1 MADGQLNIQAK
12 LDINDLVKTAARYRQ
27 EVTRMGVITDQ
38 QGNVMSTA
46 WTRMKQ
52 AATAYLS
59 LDIARKI
66 AETRGQFQSLQVA
79 FETMLNSQEKAQ
91 KLMSEA
97 VELAAKTPF
106 SLEDVATGAKQLLAY
121 GFAAEDITETL
132 RRLGDVASAL
142 GLPMERLTYLYGTTA
157 TQGRLYA
164 RDMIQFTTSGIPVL
178 QELAQMYGKT
188 TEEINNM
195 VTAGEVGFEDIRK
208 VFEQMTNEG
217 GQFYN
222 LMGKTSTTIS
232 GKISNLADAIQVMF
246 NNIGESNEGIING
259 AIDGAKWLVENYQSV
274 INILKVLVA
283 TYGTY
288 KAALIAVAAAERV
301 SAIIVATKSIL
312 ERTKMLTRA
321 TQAQILFNN
330 AVKANPLGLLLSTIT
345 GVITAFA
352 TFSKKIKS
360 STDIINDLDKATNE
374 YIDDSKKISSII
386 SEYESLSNKTN
397 RNATENERLTSVM
410 KNLANMIPNIEARF
424 NEYGQVISINSDKV
438 KEFTDAQKEA
448 LKINLSAQIK
458 EAEEAVKDLDRRM
471 KEQQDIFQSGY
482 YLTPQQTSIPG
493 MAGAI
498 VSGNKKIKASQ
509 EIINNAAEKFN
520 ELSNEKLRI
529 NQKIISAQKV
539 LNELTEEENENVEES
554 IKTFEEQLEQAQK
567 NVSSLKDRLS
577 DLRSGKVK
585 SNDYNKDIEETLS
598 QLKEAEKVVENLTG
612 VTDAMRKQQERE
624 NQKRLETVKKI
635 NEELLSLEEQNQ
647 NSRIE
652 LMKEGTEKEIAQ
664 INLDY
669 QRRIISIK
677 ENEKKILSLYDKN
690 GIGDKMF
697 KLFGSGN
704 VDVLARP
711 LIDAA
716 ELVKKGWEDAGEGIA
731 TVFSSQ
737 YGVEDMQG
745 KIHEILITPILP
757 DGSILSPEELE
768 EYIDSTLNRAEDILS
783 ADTKGLVIK
792 VDASID
798 GNDGELLHKLQEKF
812 YDVPKYIIDNLAKLY
827 SNATASRDKG
837 IAEAYKKELDD
848 LLKQYQDFDAKRRS
862 IDDKYA
868 KDKQTLESRRTTSN
882 ASEIDSAI
890 NELNY
895 QKEEALKEI
904 AMEFASR
911 NEEFEI
917 WMNQIAT
924 FSMEEL
930 QKRLREARALLGS
943 LQIAGVGGDKLAEA
957 IAKVVT
963 LEKEIANQKKK
974 TSTSPDKRSVKDWQ
988 ELYKTLSKVDEQ
1000 FKEIGDSIG
1009 GTAGELLSSA
1019 GSISTA
1025 ILSMIDGIITL
1036 TTGSIKSVEG
1046 MSDAAAKAIKAVETA
1061 SVILAIVSAALQ
1073 VVTKI
1078 FSMFKGK
1085 SKAEKDSER
1094 LSKVTN
1100 KIAETNEIINNL
1112 IEKRID
1118 LIKAATTAERNGL
1131 KLTTEEAIKAQQDLI
1146 QVQYSKLWKNEI
1158 LGKKGKNNDLDVR
1171 DLGLATVE
1179 QLKDFLSG
1187 GQIAFKD
1194 GFTTLIELEKQ
1205 GYSLTDA
1212 DKWKSIVDEW
1222 DKLNEQADQLKET
1235 VSEINTGIN
1244 FDEAR
1249 DGLDDF
1255 LLSADTTFKDI
1266 SDNFEDY
1273 MRQSILNVVKSDY
1286 LNKEMKEW
1294 YDQFDKMSKDGA
1306 LSASDAETLREKY
1319 ETIYNEAQNRIDE
1332 LLNAAGVNLEG
1343 AVPNS
1348 QAGAISETITEE
1360 TASVMMGIWRGQ
1372 YDVTKNIH
1380 TELISLR
1387 SDYKAAIS
1395 KSNDILDMIASNT
1408 GRTADNTDGIGTTLK
1423 SIDNRLKT
1431 LETNSNKKYTK

>member
-12 LDINDLVKTAARYRQ
+12 LDINDLIKTAARYRQ
-27 EVTRMGVITDQ
+27 EVTRMGVVTDQ

-66 AETRGQFQSLQVA
+66 AETRGQFQQLEVA
-79 FETMLNSQEKAQ
+79 FTTLLGSQEKSAA
-91 KLMSEA
+91 LMSQL
-97 VELAAKTPF
+97 VETAAKTPF
-106 SLEDVATGAKQLLAY
+106 DLKGVADGARQLLAY
-121 GFAAEDITETL
+121 GFAAEDVNETL
-132 RRLGDVASAL
+132 IRLGNVAAGL
-142 GLPMERLTYLYGTTA
+142 GLPLERLTFLYGTTA
-157 TQGRLYA
+157 VQGRLYA
-164 RDMIQFTTSGIPVL
+164 RDMLQFQSSGIPVL
-178 QELAQMYGKT
+178 QGLADMYGKT
-188 TEEINNM
+188 TSEINDM
-195 VTAGEVGFEDIRK
+195 VTAGKIGFEDVRK
-208 VFEQMTNEG
+208 VIEQMTNEG
-217 GQFYN
+217 GKFYN
-222 LMGKTSTTIS
+222 LMENQSKTIT
-232 GKISNLADAIQVMF
+232 GQISNLGDALDMMF
-246 NNIGESNEGIING
+246 NNIGQANEGIISDVISG
-259 AIDGAKWLVENYQSV
+259 ATYIVENYEKV
-274 INILKVLVA
+274 LNILKILIA

-288 KAALIAVAAAERV
+288 KASLIAVAAAQKISV
-301 SAIIVATKSIL
+301 SIQTISTWLSLAKTI
-312 ERTKMLTRA
+312 RTAKD
-321 TQAQILFNN
+321 AQIAFNL
-330 AVKANPLGLLLSTIT
+330 ATKANPYVLLATVLV
-345 GVITAFA
+345 GVGTALYQF
-352 TFSKKIKS
+352 TKK
-360 STDIINDLDKATNE
+360 TDT
-374 YIDDSKKISSII
+374 
-386 SEYESLSNKTN
+386 
-397 RNATENERLTSVM
+397 
-410 KNLANMIPNIEARF
+410 AR
-424 NEYGQVISINSDKV
+424 I
-438 KEFTDAQKEA
+438 A
-448 LKINLSAQIK
+448 L
-458 EAEEAVKDLDRRM
+458 
-471 KEQQDIFQSGY
+471 
-482 YLTPQQTSIPG
+482 
-493 MAGAI
+493 
-498 VSGNKKIKASQ
+498 
-509 EIINNAAEKFN
+509 EKFN
-520 ELSNEKLRI
+520 
-529 NQKIISAQKV
+529 
-539 LNELTEEENENVEES
+539 
-554 IKTFEEQLEQAQK
+554 
-567 NVSSLKDRLS
+567 
-577 DLRSGKVK
+577 
-585 SNDYNKDIEETLS
+585 
-598 QLKEAEKVVENLTG
+598 KEAEKQAEEIKTLIGIASDETNATYSRQLALESLRKIDPQYFKDMDLESLKTVNLIELNDRLAKAIREKNKADAETKIKETQNAISAIKKEIDFLNKTAVKNRGERLNKANKRLKELNQELGEQNSILNKINSDIKSQEEAEKRAKEEAAKRGEEVKKTVKWYEDEIKALKDLQETSTTSKEFNDYQKRIDQLNKEKEAITG
-612 VTDAMRKQQERE
+612 ASKATKDAEKR
-624 NQKRLETVKKI
+624 RLETVKKI

-669 QRRIISIK
+669 QRRITEIK
-677 ENEKKILSLYDKN
+677 KLADKWAKEQGGKLTTEQNIQVSTAFTSAENIKN
-690 GIGDKMF
+690 KDT
-697 KLFGSGN
+697 
-704 VDVLARP
+704 
-711 LIDAA
+711 A
-716 ELVKKGWEDAGEGIA
+716 EV
-731 TVFSSQ
+731 
-737 YGVEDMQG
+737 
-745 KIHEILITPILP
+745 
-757 DGSILSPEELE
+757 
-768 EYIDSTLNRAEDILS
+768 
-783 ADTKGLVIK
+783 
-792 VDASID
+792 
-798 GNDGELLHKLQEKF
+798 
-812 YDVPKYIIDNLAKLY
+812 
-827 SNATASRDKG
+827 
-837 IAEAYKKELDD
+837 YKKELDD

-1131 KLTTEEAIKAQQDLI
+1131 KLTTEEAIKAQQDFI

-1306 LSASDAETLREKY
+1306 LSASDVETLREKY

>member
-66 AETRGQFQSLQVA
+66 AETRGQFQQLEVA
-79 FETMLNSQEKAQ
+79 FTTLLGSQEKSAA
-91 KLMSEA
+91 LMSQL
-97 VELAAKTPF
+97 VETAAKTPF
-106 SLEDVATGAKQLLAY
+106 DLKGVADGARQLLAY
-121 GFAAEDITETL
+121 GFAAEDVNETL
-132 RRLGDVASAL
+132 IRLGNVAAGL
-142 GLPMERLTYLYGTTA
+142 GLPLERLTFLYGTTA
-157 TQGRLYA
+157 VQGRLYA
-164 RDMIQFTTSGIPVL
+164 RDMLQFQSSGIPVL
-178 QELAQMYGKT
+178 QGLADMYGKT
-188 TEEINNM
+188 TSEINDM
-195 VTAGEVGFEDIRK
+195 VTAGKIGFEDVRK
-208 VFEQMTNEG
+208 VIEQMTNEG
-217 GQFYN
+217 GKFYN
-222 LMGKTSTTIS
+222 LMENQSKTIT
-232 GKISNLADAIQVMF
+232 GQISNLGDALDMMF
-246 NNIGESNEGIING
+246 NNIGQANEGIISDVISG
-259 AIDGAKWLVENYQSV
+259 ATYIVENYEKV
-274 INILKVLVA
+274 LNILKILIA

-288 KAALIAVAAAERV
+288 KASLIAVAAAQKISV
-301 SAIIVATKSIL
+301 SIQTISTWLSLAKTI
-312 ERTKMLTRA
+312 RTAKD
-321 TQAQILFNN
+321 AQIAFNL
-330 AVKANPLGLLLSTIT
+330 ATKANPYVLLATVLV
-345 GVITAFA
+345 GVGTALYQF
-352 TFSKKIKS
+352 TKK
-360 STDIINDLDKATNE
+360 TDT
-374 YIDDSKKISSII
+374 
-386 SEYESLSNKTN
+386 
-397 RNATENERLTSVM
+397 
-410 KNLANMIPNIEARF
+410 AR
-424 NEYGQVISINSDKV
+424 I
-438 KEFTDAQKEA
+438 A
-448 LKINLSAQIK
+448 L
-458 EAEEAVKDLDRRM
+458 
-471 KEQQDIFQSGY
+471 
-482 YLTPQQTSIPG
+482 
-493 MAGAI
+493 
-498 VSGNKKIKASQ
+498 
-509 EIINNAAEKFN
+509 EKFN
-520 ELSNEKLRI
+520 
-529 NQKIISAQKV
+529 
-539 LNELTEEENENVEES
+539 
-554 IKTFEEQLEQAQK
+554 
-567 NVSSLKDRLS
+567 
-577 DLRSGKVK
+577 
-585 SNDYNKDIEETLS
+585 
-598 QLKEAEKVVENLTG
+598 KEAEKQAEEIKTLIGIASDETNATYSRQLALESLRKIDPQYFKDMDLESLKTVNLIELNDRLAKAIREKNKADAETKIKETQNAISAIKKEIDFLNKTAVKNRGERLNKANKRLKELNQELGEQNSILNKINSDIKSQEEAEKRAKEEAAKRGEEVKKTVKWYEDEIKALKDLQETSTTSKEFNDYQKRIDQLNKEKEAITG
-612 VTDAMRKQQERE
+612 ASKATKDAEKR
-624 NQKRLETVKKI
+624 RLETVKKI

-669 QRRIISIK
+669 QRRITEIK
-677 ENEKKILSLYDKN
+677 KLADKWAKEQGGKLTTEQNIQVSTAFTSAENIKN
-690 GIGDKMF
+690 KDT
-697 KLFGSGN
+697 
-704 VDVLARP
+704 
-711 LIDAA
+711 A
-716 ELVKKGWEDAGEGIA
+716 EV
-731 TVFSSQ
+731 
-737 YGVEDMQG
+737 
-745 KIHEILITPILP
+745 
-757 DGSILSPEELE
+757 
-768 EYIDSTLNRAEDILS
+768 
-783 ADTKGLVIK
+783 
-792 VDASID
+792 
-798 GNDGELLHKLQEKF
+798 
-812 YDVPKYIIDNLAKLY
+812 
-827 SNATASRDKG
+827 
-837 IAEAYKKELDD
+837 YKKELDD

-1306 LSASDAETLREKY
+1306 LSASDVETLREKY

>member
-12 LDINDLVKTAARYRQ
+12 LDINDLIKTAARYRQ
-27 EVTRMGVITDQ
+27 EVTRMGVVTDQ

-79 FETMLNSQEKAQ
+79 FETMLNSEEKAQ
-91 KLMSEA
+91 RLMSEA

-106 SLEDVATGAKQLLAY
+106 TLEDVSSGAKQLLAY

-222 LMGKTSTTIS
+222 LMEKTSTTIS

-288 KAALIAVAAAERV
+288 KAALIAVAAAQRIEKNNLIDYIRLL
-301 SAIIVATKSIL
+301 IMYRKQMGLATAAKQAFIK
-312 ERTKMLTRA
+312 TK
-321 TQAQILFNN
+321 F
-330 AVKANPLGLLLSTIT
+330 VKHPYALLLSA
-345 GVITAFA
+345 ITAIITALVSFNKK
-352 TFSKKIKS
+352 TQESSRSIGKLESEIKEEGVQINSLVSKLSDSNTKEDERRRIIEEIRKIQPK
-360 STDIINDLDKATNE
+360 IIEGLE
-374 YIDDSKKISSII
+374 S
-386 SEYESLSNKTN
+386 ESLSYETLKRNITDYNEELVKRMALASKQDKIQEAINKQIEAGQN
-397 RNATENERLTSVM
+397 RAAAEADIAKAILKLQSDFSDLDIMKLNPGGSIFDWQNITDKER
-410 KNLANMIPNIEARF
+410 KNLKRSIDEIITGSGDWIDKAIKIQNLFPDTEKAGSGLTAFKNVGVESLDSLIEKWARYSSEVRISEKDVEEARKDVENF
-424 NEYGQVISINSDKV
+424 QKTFEQLFKKAESNS
-438 KEFTDAQKEA
+438 
-448 LKINLSAQIK
+448 L
-458 EAEEAVKDLDRRM
+458 
-471 KEQQDIFQSGY
+471 
-482 YLTPQQTSIPG
+482 
-493 MAGAI
+493 
-498 VSGNKKIKASQ
+498 
-509 EIINNAAEKFN
+509 
-520 ELSNEKLRI
+520 
-529 NQKIISAQKV
+529 
-539 LNELTEEENENVEES
+539 EES
-554 IKTFEEQLEQAQK
+554 IKTFEEQLEQAKK

-624 NQKRLETVKKI
+624 NQKRLKTVKKI

-669 QRRIISIK
+669 QRRITEIK
-677 ENEKKILSLYDKN
+677 KLADKWAKEQGGKLTTEQNIQVSTAFTSAENIKN
-690 GIGDKMF
+690 KDT
-697 KLFGSGN
+697 
-704 VDVLARP
+704 
-711 LIDAA
+711 A
-716 ELVKKGWEDAGEGIA
+716 EV
-731 TVFSSQ
+731 
-737 YGVEDMQG
+737 
-745 KIHEILITPILP
+745 
-757 DGSILSPEELE
+757 
-768 EYIDSTLNRAEDILS
+768 
-783 ADTKGLVIK
+783 
-792 VDASID
+792 
-798 GNDGELLHKLQEKF
+798 
-812 YDVPKYIIDNLAKLY
+812 
-827 SNATASRDKG
+827 
-837 IAEAYKKELDD
+837 YKKELDD

-1009 GTAGELLSSA
+1009 GTAGELLFSA

-1306 LSASDAETLREKY
+1306 LSASDVETLREKY

>member
-66 AETRGQFQSLQVA
+66 AETRGQFQQLEVA
-79 FETMLNSQEKAQ
+79 FTTLLGSQEKSAA
-91 KLMSEA
+91 LMSQL
-97 VELAAKTPF
+97 VETAAKTPF
-106 SLEDVATGAKQLLAY
+106 DLKGVADGARQLLAY
-121 GFAAEDITETL
+121 GFAAEDVNETL
-132 RRLGDVASAL
+132 IRLGNVAAGL
-142 GLPMERLTYLYGTTA
+142 GLPLERLTFLYGTTA
-157 TQGRLYA
+157 VQGRLYA
-164 RDMIQFTTSGIPVL
+164 RDMLQFQSSGIPVL
-178 QELAQMYGKT
+178 QGLADMYGKT
-188 TEEINNM
+188 TSEINDM
-195 VTAGEVGFEDIRK
+195 VTAGKIGFEDVRK
-208 VFEQMTNEG
+208 VIEQMTNEG
-217 GQFYN
+217 GKFYN
-222 LMGKTSTTIS
+222 LMENQSKTIT
-232 GKISNLADAIQVMF
+232 GQISNLGDALDMMF
-246 NNIGESNEGIING
+246 NNIGQANEGIISDVISG
-259 AIDGAKWLVENYQSV
+259 ATYIVENYEKV
-274 INILKVLVA
+274 LNILKILIA

-288 KAALIAVAAAERV
+288 KASLIAVAAAQKISV
-301 SAIIVATKSIL
+301 SIQTISTWLSLAKTI
-312 ERTKMLTRA
+312 RTAKD
-321 TQAQILFNN
+321 AQIAFNL
-330 AVKANPLGLLLSTIT
+330 AAKANPYVLLATVLV
-345 GVITAFA
+345 GVGTALYQF
-352 TFSKKIKS
+352 TKK
-360 STDIINDLDKATNE
+360 TDT
-374 YIDDSKKISSII
+374 
-386 SEYESLSNKTN
+386 T
-397 RNATENERLTSVM
+397 RT
-410 KNLANMIPNIEARF
+410 
-424 NEYGQVISINSDKV
+424 
-438 KEFTDAQKEA
+438 A
-448 LKINLSAQIK
+448 L
-458 EAEEAVKDLDRRM
+458 
-471 KEQQDIFQSGY
+471 
-482 YLTPQQTSIPG
+482 
-493 MAGAI
+493 
-498 VSGNKKIKASQ
+498 
-509 EIINNAAEKFN
+509 EKFN
-520 ELSNEKLRI
+520 
-529 NQKIISAQKV
+529 
-539 LNELTEEENENVEES
+539 
-554 IKTFEEQLEQAQK
+554 
-567 NVSSLKDRLS
+567 
-577 DLRSGKVK
+577 
-585 SNDYNKDIEETLS
+585 
-598 QLKEAEKVVENLTG
+598 KEAEKQAEEIKTLIGIASDETNATYSRQLALESLRKIDPQYFKDMDLESLKTVNLIELNDRLAKAIREKNKADAETKIKETQNAISAIKKEIDFLNKTAVKNRGERLNKANKRLKELNQELGEQNSILNKINSDIKSQEEAEKRAKEEAAKRGEEVKKTVKWYEDEIKALKDLQETSTTSKEFNDYQKRIDQLNKEKEAITG
-612 VTDAMRKQQERE
+612 ASKATKDAEKR
-624 NQKRLETVKKI
+624 RLETVKKI

-669 QRRIISIK
+669 QRRITEIK
-677 ENEKKILSLYDKN
+677 KLADKWAKEQGGKLTTEQNIQVSTAFTSAENIKN
-690 GIGDKMF
+690 KDT
-697 KLFGSGN
+697 
-704 VDVLARP
+704 
-711 LIDAA
+711 A
-716 ELVKKGWEDAGEGIA
+716 EV
-731 TVFSSQ
+731 
-737 YGVEDMQG
+737 
-745 KIHEILITPILP
+745 
-757 DGSILSPEELE
+757 
-768 EYIDSTLNRAEDILS
+768 
-783 ADTKGLVIK
+783 
-792 VDASID
+792 
-798 GNDGELLHKLQEKF
+798 
-812 YDVPKYIIDNLAKLY
+812 
-827 SNATASRDKG
+827 
-837 IAEAYKKELDD
+837 YKKELDD

-1306 LSASDAETLREKY
+1306 LSASDVETLREKY

>member
-66 AETRGQFQSLQVA
+66 AETRGQFQQLEVA
-79 FETMLNSQEKAQ
+79 FTTLLGSQEKSAA
-91 KLMSEA
+91 LMSQL
-97 VELAAKTPF
+97 VETAAKTPF
-106 SLEDVATGAKQLLAY
+106 DLKGVADGARQLLAY
-121 GFAAEDITETL
+121 GFAAEDVNETL
-132 RRLGDVASAL
+132 IRLGNVAAGL
-142 GLPMERLTYLYGTTA
+142 GLPLERLTFLYGTTA
-157 TQGRLYA
+157 VQGRLYA
-164 RDMIQFTTSGIPVL
+164 RDMLQFQSSGIPVL
-178 QELAQMYGKT
+178 QGLADMYGKT
-188 TEEINNM
+188 TSEINDM
-195 VTAGEVGFEDIRK
+195 VTAGKIGFEDVRK
-208 VFEQMTNEG
+208 VIEQMTNEG
-217 GQFYN
+217 GKFYN
-222 LMGKTSTTIS
+222 LMENQSKTIT
-232 GKISNLADAIQVMF
+232 GQISNLGDALDMMF
-246 NNIGESNEGIING
+246 NNIGQANEGIISDVISG
-259 AIDGAKWLVENYQSV
+259 ATYIVENYEKV
-274 INILKVLVA
+274 LNILKILIA

-288 KAALIAVAAAERV
+288 KASLIAVAAAQKISV
-301 SAIIVATKSIL
+301 SIQTISTWLSLAKTI
-312 ERTKMLTRA
+312 RTAKD
-321 TQAQILFNN
+321 AQIAFNL
-330 AVKANPLGLLLSTIT
+330 ATKANPYVLLATVLV
-345 GVITAFA
+345 GVGTALYQF
-352 TFSKKIKS
+352 TKK
-360 STDIINDLDKATNE
+360 TDT
-374 YIDDSKKISSII
+374 
-386 SEYESLSNKTN
+386 
-397 RNATENERLTSVM
+397 
-410 KNLANMIPNIEARF
+410 ARIAL
-424 NEYGQVISINSDKV
+424 EKV
-438 KEFTDAQKEA
+438 
-448 LKINLSAQIK
+448 N
-458 EAEEAVKDLDRRM
+458 
-471 KEQQDIFQSGY
+471 
-482 YLTPQQTSIPG
+482 
-493 MAGAI
+493 
-498 VSGNKKIKASQ
+498 
-509 EIINNAAEKFN
+509 
-520 ELSNEKLRI
+520 
-529 NQKIISAQKV
+529 
-539 LNELTEEENENVEES
+539 
-554 IKTFEEQLEQAQK
+554 
-567 NVSSLKDRLS
+567 
-577 DLRSGKVK
+577 
-585 SNDYNKDIEETLS
+585 
-598 QLKEAEKVVENLTG
+598 KEAEKQAEEIKTLIGIASDETNATYSRQLALESLRKIDPQYFKDMDLESLKTVNLIELNDRLAKAIREKNKADAETKIKETQNAISAIKKEIDFLNKTAVKNRGERLNKANKRLKELNQELGEQNSILNKINSDIKSQEEAEKRAKEEAAKRGEEVKKTVKWYEDEIKALKDLQETSTTSKEFNDYQKRIDQLNKEKEAITG
-612 VTDAMRKQQERE
+612 ASKATKDAEKR
-624 NQKRLETVKKI
+624 RLETVKKI

-669 QRRIISIK
+669 QRRITEIK
-677 ENEKKILSLYDKN
+677 KLADKWAKEQGGKLTTEQNIQVSTAFTSAENIKN
-690 GIGDKMF
+690 KDT
-697 KLFGSGN
+697 
-704 VDVLARP
+704 
-711 LIDAA
+711 A
-716 ELVKKGWEDAGEGIA
+716 EV
-731 TVFSSQ
+731 
-737 YGVEDMQG
+737 
-745 KIHEILITPILP
+745 
-757 DGSILSPEELE
+757 
-768 EYIDSTLNRAEDILS
+768 
-783 ADTKGLVIK
+783 
-792 VDASID
+792 
-798 GNDGELLHKLQEKF
+798 
-812 YDVPKYIIDNLAKLY
+812 
-827 SNATASRDKG
+827 
-837 IAEAYKKELDD
+837 YKKELDD

-1100 KIAETNEIINNL
+1100 KIAETNEIVNNL

-1294 YDQFDKMSKDGA
+1294 YDQFDEMSKDGA
-1306 LSASDAETLREKY
+1306 LSASDVETLREKY

>member
-66 AETRGQFQSLQVA
+66 AETRGQFQQLEVA
-79 FETMLNSQEKAQ
+79 FTTLLGSQEKSAA
-91 KLMSEA
+91 LMSQL
-97 VELAAKTPF
+97 VETAAKTPF
-106 SLEDVATGAKQLLAY
+106 DLKGVADGARQLLAY
-121 GFAAEDITETL
+121 GFAAEDVNETL
-132 RRLGDVASAL
+132 IRLGNVAAGL
-142 GLPMERLTYLYGTTA
+142 GLPLERLTFLYGTTA
-157 TQGRLYA
+157 VQGRLYA
-164 RDMIQFTTSGIPVL
+164 RDMLQFQSSGIPVL
-178 QELAQMYGKT
+178 QGLADMYGKT
-188 TEEINNM
+188 TSEINDM
-195 VTAGEVGFEDIRK
+195 VTAGKIGFEDVRK
-208 VFEQMTNEG
+208 VIEQMTNEG
-217 GQFYN
+217 GKFYN
-222 LMGKTSTTIS
+222 LMENQSKTIT
-232 GKISNLADAIQVMF
+232 GQISNLGDALDMMF
-246 NNIGESNEGIING
+246 NNIGQANEGIISDVISG
-259 AIDGAKWLVENYQSV
+259 ATYIVENYEKV
-274 INILKVLVA
+274 LNILKILIA

-288 KAALIAVAAAERV
+288 KASLIAVAAAQKISV
-301 SAIIVATKSIL
+301 SIQTISTWLSLAKTI
-312 ERTKMLTRA
+312 RTAKD
-321 TQAQILFNN
+321 AQIAFNL
-330 AVKANPLGLLLSTIT
+330 AAKANPYVLLATVLV
-345 GVITAFA
+345 GVGTALYQF
-352 TFSKKIKS
+352 TKK
-360 STDIINDLDKATNE
+360 TDT
-374 YIDDSKKISSII
+374 
-386 SEYESLSNKTN
+386 
-397 RNATENERLTSVM
+397 
-410 KNLANMIPNIEARF
+410 ARIAL
-424 NEYGQVISINSDKV
+424 EKV
-438 KEFTDAQKEA
+438 
-448 LKINLSAQIK
+448 N
-458 EAEEAVKDLDRRM
+458 
-471 KEQQDIFQSGY
+471 
-482 YLTPQQTSIPG
+482 
-493 MAGAI
+493 
-498 VSGNKKIKASQ
+498 
-509 EIINNAAEKFN
+509 
-520 ELSNEKLRI
+520 
-529 NQKIISAQKV
+529 
-539 LNELTEEENENVEES
+539 
-554 IKTFEEQLEQAQK
+554 
-567 NVSSLKDRLS
+567 
-577 DLRSGKVK
+577 
-585 SNDYNKDIEETLS
+585 
-598 QLKEAEKVVENLTG
+598 KEAEKQAEEIKTLIGIASDETNATYSRQLALESLRKIDPQYFKDMDLESLKTVNLIELNDRLAKAIREKNKADAETKIKETQNAISAIKKEIDFLNKTAVKNRGERLNKANKRLKELNQELGEQNSILNKINSDIKSQEEAEKRAKEEAAKRGEEVKKTVKWYEDEIKALKDLQETSTTSKEFNDYQKRIDQLNKEKEAITG
-612 VTDAMRKQQERE
+612 ASKATKDAEKR
-624 NQKRLETVKKI
+624 RLETVKKI

-669 QRRIISIK
+669 QRRITEIK
-677 ENEKKILSLYDKN
+677 KLADKWAKEQGGKLTTEQNIQVSTAFTSAENIKN
-690 GIGDKMF
+690 KDT
-697 KLFGSGN
+697 
-704 VDVLARP
+704 
-711 LIDAA
+711 A
-716 ELVKKGWEDAGEGIA
+716 EV
-731 TVFSSQ
+731 
-737 YGVEDMQG
+737 
-745 KIHEILITPILP
+745 
-757 DGSILSPEELE
+757 
-768 EYIDSTLNRAEDILS
+768 
-783 ADTKGLVIK
+783 
-792 VDASID
+792 
-798 GNDGELLHKLQEKF
+798 
-812 YDVPKYIIDNLAKLY
+812 
-827 SNATASRDKG
+827 
-837 IAEAYKKELDD
+837 YKKELDD

-1100 KIAETNEIINNL
+1100 KIAETNEIVNNL

-1306 LSASDAETLREKY
+1306 LSASDVETLREKY
-1319 ETIYNEAQNRIDE
+1319 ETIYNEAQN
-1332 LLNAAGVNLEG
+1332 
-1343 AVPNS
+1343 
-1348 QAGAISETITEE
+1348 
-1360 TASVMMGIWRGQ
+1360 
-1372 YDVTKNIH
+1372 
-1380 TELISLR
+1380 
-1387 SDYKAAIS
+1387 
-1395 KSNDILDMIASNT
+1395 
-1408 GRTADNTDGIGTTLK
+1408 
-1423 SIDNRLKT
+1423 
-1431 LETNSNKKYTK
+1431 

>member
-27 EVTRMGVITDQ
+27 EVTRMGVVTDQ

-79 FETMLNSQEKAQ
+79 FETMLNSEEKAQ
-91 KLMSEA
+91 RLMSEA

-106 SLEDVATGAKQLLAY
+106 TLEDVASGAKQLLAY

-222 LMGKTSTTIS
+222 LMEKTSTTIS

-669 QRRIISIK
+669 QRRITEIK
-677 ENEKKILSLYDKN
+677 KLADKWAKEQGGKLTTEQNIQVSTAFTSAENIKN
-690 GIGDKMF
+690 KDT
-697 KLFGSGN
+697 
-704 VDVLARP
+704 
-711 LIDAA
+711 A
-716 ELVKKGWEDAGEGIA
+716 EV
-731 TVFSSQ
+731 
-737 YGVEDMQG
+737 
-745 KIHEILITPILP
+745 
-757 DGSILSPEELE
+757 
-768 EYIDSTLNRAEDILS
+768 
-783 ADTKGLVIK
+783 
-792 VDASID
+792 
-798 GNDGELLHKLQEKF
+798 
-812 YDVPKYIIDNLAKLY
+812 
-827 SNATASRDKG
+827 
-837 IAEAYKKELDD
+837 YKKELDD

-1000 FKEIGDSIG
+1000 FKDIGDSIG
-1009 GTAGELLSSA
+1009 GLAGEL
-1019 GSISTA
+1019 ISTA
-1025 ILSMIDGIITL
+1025 GQITTSTLSMINGIVNLGNWAVTS
-1036 TTGSIKSVEG
+1036 TKMTAEGVAESIQMVE
-1046 MSDAAAKAIKAVETA
+1046 KASI
-1061 SVILAIVSAALQ
+1061 ILAVISAALQ
-1073 VVTKI
+1073 VATKI
-1078 FSMFKGK
+1078 FSLFKGK
-1085 SKAEKDSER
+1085 SKAERDSER

-1100 KIAETNEIINNL
+1100 KIAETNEIINKL

-1118 LIKAATTAERNGL
+1118 LIKTATTAERNGL
-1131 KLTTEEAIKAQQDLI
+1131 KLTTKEAIKAQQDLI

-1158 LGKKGKNNDLDVR
+1158 LGKKGKDNDLDVR
-1171 DLGLATVE
+1171 DLGLAKIE
-1179 QLKDFLSG
+1179 QLKAFLENEKVWFNG
-1187 GQIAFKD
+1187 AY
-1194 GFTTLIELEKQ
+1194 TTLVELEKQ
-1205 GYSLTDA
+1205 GYGLTDK
-1212 DKWKSIVDEW
+1212 DKWYSIVEEW
-1222 DKLNEQADQLKET
+1222 EKLNEQADELEKT
-1235 VSEINTGIN
+1235 TSEINTGIN

-1266 SDNFEDY
+1266 SDNFEEY

-1286 LNKEMKEW
+1286 LNKEMKDW
-1294 YDQFDKMSKDGA
+1294 YQQFDEMSKAGP
-1306 LSASDAETLREKY
+1306 LSASDVETLREKY

-1343 AVPNS
+1343 AIPNS

-1360 TASVMMGIWRGQ
+1360 TASIMMGIWRGQ

-1408 GRTADNTDGIGTTLK
+1408 GRTADNTDGIGATLK
-1423 SIDNRLKT
+1423 SIDGRLKT
-1431 LETNSNKKYTK
+1431 LENNSNKKYTK

>member
-79 FETMLNSQEKAQ
+79 FETMLNSEEKAQ
-91 KLMSEA
+91 RLMSEA

-106 SLEDVATGAKQLLAY
+106 TLEDVASGAKQLLAY

-195 VTAGEVGFEDIRK
+195 VTAGEVGFEDVRK

-217 GQFYN
+217 GRFYN
-222 LMGKTSTTIS
+222 LMEKTSTTIS

-321 TQAQILFNN
+321 TQAKILFNN

-438 KEFTDAQKEA
+438 KEFADAQKEA

-652 LMKEGTEKEIAQ
+652 LMKEGTGKEIAQ

-669 QRRIISIK
+669 QRRITEIK
-677 ENEKKILSLYDKN
+677 KLADKWVKEQGGKLTTEQNIQVSTAFTSAENIKN
-690 GIGDKMF
+690 KDT
-697 KLFGSGN
+697 
-704 VDVLARP
+704 
-711 LIDAA
+711 A
-716 ELVKKGWEDAGEGIA
+716 EV
-731 TVFSSQ
+731 
-737 YGVEDMQG
+737 
-745 KIHEILITPILP
+745 
-757 DGSILSPEELE
+757 
-768 EYIDSTLNRAEDILS
+768 
-783 ADTKGLVIK
+783 
-792 VDASID
+792 
-798 GNDGELLHKLQEKF
+798 
-812 YDVPKYIIDNLAKLY
+812 
-827 SNATASRDKG
+827 
-837 IAEAYKKELDD
+837 YKKELDD

-943 LQIAGVGGDKLAEA
+943 LQIAGVGGDKLAES

-963 LEKEIANQKKK
+963 LEKEISNQKKK

-1306 LSASDAETLREKY
+1306 LSASDVETLREKY

>member
-222 LMGKTSTTIS
+222 LMEKTSTTIS

-669 QRRIISIK
+669 QRRITEIKKLADKWAKEQGGKLTTEQTIQVSIAYSQAKKTKDSDTSEVYKNYVEGELKAMSDYLKEYGDFQEKKLAITNEYNQKIAKATTEGEKLSLRKALENAIK
-677 ENEKKILSLYDKN
+677 ELNFNNFKASINFADIFGNLDALTTSTLTSLRDKLKEYINEAAKDLRPEDLKELQDAFSNINLKIADRQPFKELKN
-690 GIGDKMF
+690 GLNEYREAQETVNLAQQDLDKVM
-697 KLFGSGN
+697 SGGE
-704 VDVLARP
+704 VIVGLYSD
-711 LIDAA
+711 
-716 ELVKKGWEDAGEGIA
+716 ETGKLVKKLLTQE
-731 TVFSSQ
+731 Q
-737 YGVEDMQG
+737 
-745 KIHEILITPILP
+745 
-757 DGSILSPEELE
+757 
-768 EYIDSTLNRAEDILS
+768 AE
-783 ADTKGLVIK
+783 K
-792 VDASID
+792 
-798 GNDGELLHKLQEKF
+798 
-812 YDVPKYIIDNLAKLY
+812 NLAKAQ
-827 SNATASRDKG
+827 SDR
-837 IAEAYKKELDD
+837 
-848 LLKQYQDFDAKRRS
+848 Q
-862 IDDKYA
+862 
-868 KDKQTLESRRTTSN
+868 
-882 ASEIDSAI
+882 
-890 NELNY
+890 
-895 QKEEALKEI
+895 
-904 AMEFASR
+904 
-911 NEEFEI
+911 
-917 WMNQIAT
+917 
-924 FSMEEL
+924 
-930 QKRLREARALLGS
+930 
-943 LQIAGVGGDKLAEA
+943 
-957 IAKVVT
+957 
-963 LEKEIANQKKK
+963 
-974 TSTSPDKRSVKDWQ
+974 
-988 ELYKTLSKVDEQ
+988 KTLATLNQSLNS
-1000 FKEIGDSIG
+1000 IGDDGKIAVESVNSLTG
-1009 GTAGELLSSA
+1009 MLSDLGVSV
-1019 GSISTA
+1019 SEDVS
-1025 ILSMIDGIITL
+1025 
-1036 TTGSIKSVEG
+1036 KSVEG
-1046 MSDAAAKAIKAVETA
+1046 IGQVFDG
-1061 SVILAIVSAALQ
+1061 LANIDL
-1073 VVTKI
+1073 TKPGSI
-1078 FSMFKGK
+1078 ITSSMKIIGGLGK
-1085 SKAEKDSER
+1085 TISGLFGGKNKAERDAER

-1306 LSASDAETLREKY
+1306 LSASDVETLREKY

-1343 AVPNS
+1343 AIPNS

-1360 TASVMMGIWRGQ
+1360 TASIMMGIWRGQ

-1408 GRTADNTDGIGTTLK
+1408 GRTADNTDGIGATLK
-1423 SIDNRLKT
+1423 SIDGRLKT
-1431 LETNSNKKYTK
+1431 LENNSNKKYTK

>member
-66 AETRGQFQSLQVA
+66 AETRGQFQQLEVA
-79 FETMLNSQEKAQ
+79 FTTLLGSQEKSAA
-91 KLMSEA
+91 LMSQL
-97 VELAAKTPF
+97 VETAAKTPF
-106 SLEDVATGAKQLLAY
+106 DLKGVADGARQLLAY
-121 GFAAEDITETL
+121 GFAAEDVNETL
-132 RRLGDVASAL
+132 IRLGNVAAGL
-142 GLPMERLTYLYGTTA
+142 GLPLERLTFLYGTTA
-157 TQGRLYA
+157 VQGRLYA
-164 RDMIQFTTSGIPVL
+164 RDMLQFQSSGIPVL
-178 QELAQMYGKT
+178 QGLADMYGKT
-188 TEEINNM
+188 TSEINDM
-195 VTAGEVGFEDIRK
+195 VTAGKIGFEDVRK
-208 VFEQMTNEG
+208 VIEQMTNEG
-217 GQFYN
+217 GKFYN
-222 LMGKTSTTIS
+222 LMENQSKTIT
-232 GKISNLADAIQVMF
+232 GQISNLGDALDMMF
-246 NNIGESNEGIING
+246 NNIGQANEGIISDVISG
-259 AIDGAKWLVENYQSV
+259 ATYIVENYEKV
-274 INILKVLVA
+274 LNILKILIA

-288 KAALIAVAAAERV
+288 KASLIAVAAAQKISV
-301 SAIIVATKSIL
+301 SIQTISTWLSLAKTI
-312 ERTKMLTRA
+312 RTAKD
-321 TQAQILFNN
+321 AQIAFNL
-330 AVKANPLGLLLSTIT
+330 ATKANPYVLLATVLV
-345 GVITAFA
+345 GVGTALYQF
-352 TFSKKIKS
+352 TKK
-360 STDIINDLDKATNE
+360 TDT
-374 YIDDSKKISSII
+374 
-386 SEYESLSNKTN
+386 
-397 RNATENERLTSVM
+397 
-410 KNLANMIPNIEARF
+410 AR
-424 NEYGQVISINSDKV
+424 I
-438 KEFTDAQKEA
+438 A
-448 LKINLSAQIK
+448 L
-458 EAEEAVKDLDRRM
+458 
-471 KEQQDIFQSGY
+471 
-482 YLTPQQTSIPG
+482 
-493 MAGAI
+493 
-498 VSGNKKIKASQ
+498 
-509 EIINNAAEKFN
+509 EKFN
-520 ELSNEKLRI
+520 
-529 NQKIISAQKV
+529 
-539 LNELTEEENENVEES
+539 
-554 IKTFEEQLEQAQK
+554 
-567 NVSSLKDRLS
+567 
-577 DLRSGKVK
+577 
-585 SNDYNKDIEETLS
+585 
-598 QLKEAEKVVENLTG
+598 KEAEKQAEEIKTLIGIASDETNATYSRQLALESLRKIDPQYFKDMDLESLKTVNLIELNDRLAKAIREKNKADAETKIKETQNAISAIKKEIDFLNKTAVKNRGERLNKANKRLKELNQELGEQNSILNKINSDIKSQEEAEKRAKEEAAKRGEEVKKTVKWYEDEIKALKDLQETSTTSKEFNDYQKRIDQLNKEKEAITG
-612 VTDAMRKQQERE
+612 ASKATKDAEKR
-624 NQKRLETVKKI
+624 RLETVKKI

-669 QRRIISIK
+669 QRRITEIK
-677 ENEKKILSLYDKN
+677 KLADKWAKEQGGKLTTEQNIQVSTAFTSAENIKN
-690 GIGDKMF
+690 KDT
-697 KLFGSGN
+697 
-704 VDVLARP
+704 
-711 LIDAA
+711 A
-716 ELVKKGWEDAGEGIA
+716 EV
-731 TVFSSQ
+731 
-737 YGVEDMQG
+737 
-745 KIHEILITPILP
+745 
-757 DGSILSPEELE
+757 
-768 EYIDSTLNRAEDILS
+768 
-783 ADTKGLVIK
+783 
-792 VDASID
+792 
-798 GNDGELLHKLQEKF
+798 
-812 YDVPKYIIDNLAKLY
+812 
-827 SNATASRDKG
+827 
-837 IAEAYKKELDD
+837 YKKELDD

-988 ELYKTLSKVDEQ
+988 ELYKMLSKVDEQ

-1306 LSASDAETLREKY
+1306 LSASDVETLREKY

>member
-222 LMGKTSTTIS
+222 LMEKTSTTIS

-669 QRRIISIK
+669 QRRITEIKKLADKWAKEQGGKLTTEQTIQVSIAYSQAKKTKDSDTSEVYKNYVEGELKAMSDYLKEYGDFQEKKLAITNEYNQKIAKATTEGEKLSLRKALENAIK
-677 ENEKKILSLYDKN
+677 ELNFNNFKASINFADIFGNLDALTTSTLTSLRDKLKEYINEAAKDLRPEDLKELQDAFSNINLKIADRQPFKELKN
-690 GIGDKMF
+690 GLNEYREAQETVNLAQQDLDKVM
-697 KLFGSGN
+697 SGGE
-704 VDVLARP
+704 VIVGLYSD
-711 LIDAA
+711 
-716 ELVKKGWEDAGEGIA
+716 ETGKLVKKLLTQE
-731 TVFSSQ
+731 Q
-737 YGVEDMQG
+737 
-745 KIHEILITPILP
+745 
-757 DGSILSPEELE
+757 
-768 EYIDSTLNRAEDILS
+768 AE
-783 ADTKGLVIK
+783 K
-792 VDASID
+792 
-798 GNDGELLHKLQEKF
+798 
-812 YDVPKYIIDNLAKLY
+812 NLAKAQ
-827 SNATASRDKG
+827 SDR
-837 IAEAYKKELDD
+837 
-848 LLKQYQDFDAKRRS
+848 Q
-862 IDDKYA
+862 
-868 KDKQTLESRRTTSN
+868 
-882 ASEIDSAI
+882 
-890 NELNY
+890 
-895 QKEEALKEI
+895 
-904 AMEFASR
+904 
-911 NEEFEI
+911 
-917 WMNQIAT
+917 
-924 FSMEEL
+924 
-930 QKRLREARALLGS
+930 
-943 LQIAGVGGDKLAEA
+943 
-957 IAKVVT
+957 
-963 LEKEIANQKKK
+963 
-974 TSTSPDKRSVKDWQ
+974 
-988 ELYKTLSKVDEQ
+988 KTLATLNQSLNS
-1000 FKEIGDSIG
+1000 IGDDGKIAVESVNSLTG
-1009 GTAGELLSSA
+1009 MLSDLGVSV
-1019 GSISTA
+1019 SEDVS
-1025 ILSMIDGIITL
+1025 
-1036 TTGSIKSVEG
+1036 KSVEG
-1046 MSDAAAKAIKAVETA
+1046 IGQVFDG
-1061 SVILAIVSAALQ
+1061 LANIDL
-1073 VVTKI
+1073 TKPGSI
-1078 FSMFKGK
+1078 ITSSMKIIGGLGK
-1085 SKAEKDSER
+1085 TISGLFGGKNKAERDAER

-1306 LSASDAETLREKY
+1306 LSASDVETLREKY

-1408 GRTADNTDGIGTTLK
+1408 GRTADNTDGIGATLK
-1423 SIDNRLKT
+1423 SIDGRLKT
-1431 LETNSNKKYTK
+1431 LENNSNKKYTK

>member
-66 AETRGQFQSLQVA
+66 AETRGQFQQLEVA
-79 FETMLNSQEKAQ
+79 FTTLLGSQEKSAA
-91 KLMSEA
+91 LMSQL
-97 VELAAKTPF
+97 VETAAKTPF
-106 SLEDVATGAKQLLAY
+106 DLKGVADGARQLLAY
-121 GFAAEDITETL
+121 GFAAEDVNETL
-132 RRLGDVASAL
+132 IRLGNVAAGL
-142 GLPMERLTYLYGTTA
+142 GLPLERLTFLYGTTA
-157 TQGRLYA
+157 VQGRLYA
-164 RDMIQFTTSGIPVL
+164 RDMLQFQSSGIPVL
-178 QELAQMYGKT
+178 QGLADMYGKT
-188 TEEINNM
+188 TSEINDM
-195 VTAGEVGFEDIRK
+195 VTAGKIGFEDVRK
-208 VFEQMTNEG
+208 VIEQMTNEG
-217 GQFYN
+217 GKFYN
-222 LMGKTSTTIS
+222 LMENQSKTIT
-232 GKISNLADAIQVMF
+232 GQISNLSDALDMMF
-246 NNIGESNEGIING
+246 NNIGQANEGIISDVISG
-259 AIDGAKWLVENYQSV
+259 AAYIVENYQSV

-288 KAALIAVAAAERV
+288 KAALIAVAAAQKISV
-301 SAIIVATKSIL
+301 SIQTISTWLSLAKTI
-312 ERTKMLTRA
+312 RTAKD
-321 TQAQILFNN
+321 AQIAFNL
-330 AVKANPLGLLLSTIT
+330 ATKANPYVLLATVLV
-345 GVITAFA
+345 GVGTALYQF
-352 TFSKKIKS
+352 TKK
-360 STDIINDLDKATNE
+360 TDT
-374 YIDDSKKISSII
+374 
-386 SEYESLSNKTN
+386 
-397 RNATENERLTSVM
+397 
-410 KNLANMIPNIEARF
+410 AR
-424 NEYGQVISINSDKV
+424 I
-438 KEFTDAQKEA
+438 A
-448 LKINLSAQIK
+448 L
-458 EAEEAVKDLDRRM
+458 
-471 KEQQDIFQSGY
+471 
-482 YLTPQQTSIPG
+482 
-493 MAGAI
+493 
-498 VSGNKKIKASQ
+498 
-509 EIINNAAEKFN
+509 EKFN
-520 ELSNEKLRI
+520 
-529 NQKIISAQKV
+529 
-539 LNELTEEENENVEES
+539 
-554 IKTFEEQLEQAQK
+554 
-567 NVSSLKDRLS
+567 
-577 DLRSGKVK
+577 
-585 SNDYNKDIEETLS
+585 
-598 QLKEAEKVVENLTG
+598 KEAEKQAEEIKTLIGIASDETNATYSRQLALESLRKIDPQYFKDMDLESLKTVNLIELNDRLAKAIREKNKADAETKIKETQNAISAIKKEIDFLNKTAVKNRGERLNKANKRLKELNQELGEQNSILNKINSDIKSQEEAEKRAKEEAAKRGEEVKKTVKWYEDEIKALKDLQETSTTSNEFNDYQKRIDQLNKEKEAITG
-612 VTDAMRKQQERE
+612 ASKATKDAEKR
-624 NQKRLETVKKI
+624 RLETVKKI

-669 QRRIISIK
+669 QRRITEIK
-677 ENEKKILSLYDKN
+677 KLADKWAKEQGGKLTTEQNIQVSTAFTSAENIKN
-690 GIGDKMF
+690 KDT
-697 KLFGSGN
+697 
-704 VDVLARP
+704 
-711 LIDAA
+711 A
-716 ELVKKGWEDAGEGIA
+716 EV
-731 TVFSSQ
+731 
-737 YGVEDMQG
+737 
-745 KIHEILITPILP
+745 
-757 DGSILSPEELE
+757 
-768 EYIDSTLNRAEDILS
+768 
-783 ADTKGLVIK
+783 
-792 VDASID
+792 
-798 GNDGELLHKLQEKF
+798 
-812 YDVPKYIIDNLAKLY
+812 
-827 SNATASRDKG
+827 
-837 IAEAYKKELDD
+837 YKKELDD

-1212 DKWKSIVDEW
+1212 DKWKSIVEEW

-1306 LSASDAETLREKY
+1306 LSASDVETLRDKY

-1423 SIDNRLKT
+1423 SIDSRLKT

>member
-27 EVTRMGVITDQ
+27 EVTRMGVVTDQ

-59 LDIARKI
+59 IDLARKI
-66 AETRGQFQSLQVA
+66 AETRGQFQQLEVA
-79 FETMLNSQEKAQ
+79 FTTLLGSQEKSAA
-91 KLMSEA
+91 LMSQL
-97 VELAAKTPF
+97 VETAAKTPF
-106 SLEDVATGAKQLLAY
+106 DLKGVADGARQLLAY
-121 GFAAEDITETL
+121 GFAAEDVNETL
-132 RRLGDVASAL
+132 IRLGNVAAGL
-142 GLPMERLTYLYGTTA
+142 GLPLERLTFLYGTTA
-157 TQGRLYA
+157 VQGRLYA
-164 RDMIQFTTSGIPVL
+164 RDMLQFQSSGIPVL
-178 QELAQMYGKT
+178 QGLADMYGKT
-188 TEEINNM
+188 TSEINDM
-195 VTAGEVGFEDIRK
+195 VTAGKIGFEDVRK
-208 VFEQMTNEG
+208 VIEQMTNEG
-217 GQFYN
+217 GKFYN
-222 LMGKTSTTIS
+222 LMENQSKTIT
-232 GKISNLADAIQVMF
+232 GQISNLSDALDMMF
-246 NNIGESNEGIING
+246 NNIGQANEGIISDVISG
-259 AIDGAKWLVENYQSV
+259 AAYIVENYQSV

-288 KAALIAVAAAERV
+288 KAALIAVAAAQKISV
-301 SAIIVATKSIL
+301 SIQTISTWLSLAKTI
-312 ERTKMLTRA
+312 RTAKD
-321 TQAQILFNN
+321 AQIAFNL
-330 AVKANPLGLLLSTIT
+330 ATKANPYVLLATVLV
-345 GVITAFA
+345 GVGTALYQF
-352 TFSKKIKS
+352 TKK
-360 STDIINDLDKATNE
+360 TDT
-374 YIDDSKKISSII
+374 
-386 SEYESLSNKTN
+386 
-397 RNATENERLTSVM
+397 
-410 KNLANMIPNIEARF
+410 AR
-424 NEYGQVISINSDKV
+424 I
-438 KEFTDAQKEA
+438 A
-448 LKINLSAQIK
+448 L
-458 EAEEAVKDLDRRM
+458 
-471 KEQQDIFQSGY
+471 
-482 YLTPQQTSIPG
+482 
-493 MAGAI
+493 
-498 VSGNKKIKASQ
+498 
-509 EIINNAAEKFN
+509 EKFN
-520 ELSNEKLRI
+520 
-529 NQKIISAQKV
+529 
-539 LNELTEEENENVEES
+539 
-554 IKTFEEQLEQAQK
+554 
-567 NVSSLKDRLS
+567 
-577 DLRSGKVK
+577 
-585 SNDYNKDIEETLS
+585 
-598 QLKEAEKVVENLTG
+598 KEAEKQAEEIKTLIGIASDETNATYSRQLALESLRKIDPQYFKDMDLESLKTVNLIELNDRLAKAIREKNKADAETKIKETQNAISAIKKEIDFLNKTAVKNRGERLNKANKRLKELNQELGEQNSILNKINSDIKSQEEAEKRAKEEAAKRGEEVKKTVKWYEDEIKALKDLQETSTTSNEFNDYQKRIDQLNKEKEAITG
-612 VTDAMRKQQERE
+612 ASKATKDAEKR
-624 NQKRLETVKKI
+624 RLETVKKI

-669 QRRIISIK
+669 QRRITEIK
-677 ENEKKILSLYDKN
+677 KLADKWAKEQGGKLTTEQNIQVSTAFTSAENIKN
-690 GIGDKMF
+690 KDT
-697 KLFGSGN
+697 
-704 VDVLARP
+704 
-711 LIDAA
+711 A
-716 ELVKKGWEDAGEGIA
+716 EV
-731 TVFSSQ
+731 
-737 YGVEDMQG
+737 
-745 KIHEILITPILP
+745 
-757 DGSILSPEELE
+757 
-768 EYIDSTLNRAEDILS
+768 
-783 ADTKGLVIK
+783 
-792 VDASID
+792 
-798 GNDGELLHKLQEKF
+798 
-812 YDVPKYIIDNLAKLY
+812 
-827 SNATASRDKG
+827 
-837 IAEAYKKELDD
+837 YKKELDD

-1212 DKWKSIVDEW
+1212 DKWKSIVEEW

-1306 LSASDAETLREKY
+1306 LSASDVETLREKY

-1380 TELISLR
+1380 TELISLH

>member
-106 SLEDVATGAKQLLAY
+106 SLEDVATGAKQLLTY

-222 LMGKTSTTIS
+222 LMEKTSTTIS

-669 QRRIISIK
+669 QRRITEIKKLADKWAKEQGGKLTTEQTIQVSIAYSQAKKTKDSDTSEVYKNYVEGELKAMSDYLKEYGDFQEKKLAITNEYNQKIAKATTEGEKLSLRKALENAIK
-677 ENEKKILSLYDKN
+677 ELNFNNFKASINFADIFGNLDALTTSTLTSLRDKLKEYINEAAKDLRPEDLKELQDAFSNINLKIADRQPFKELKN
-690 GIGDKMF
+690 GLNEYREAQETVNLAQQDLDKVM
-697 KLFGSGN
+697 SGGE
-704 VDVLARP
+704 VIVGLYSD
-711 LIDAA
+711 
-716 ELVKKGWEDAGEGIA
+716 ETGKLVKKLLTQE
-731 TVFSSQ
+731 Q
-737 YGVEDMQG
+737 
-745 KIHEILITPILP
+745 
-757 DGSILSPEELE
+757 
-768 EYIDSTLNRAEDILS
+768 AE
-783 ADTKGLVIK
+783 K
-792 VDASID
+792 
-798 GNDGELLHKLQEKF
+798 
-812 YDVPKYIIDNLAKLY
+812 NLAKAQ
-827 SNATASRDKG
+827 SDR
-837 IAEAYKKELDD
+837 
-848 LLKQYQDFDAKRRS
+848 Q
-862 IDDKYA
+862 
-868 KDKQTLESRRTTSN
+868 
-882 ASEIDSAI
+882 
-890 NELNY
+890 
-895 QKEEALKEI
+895 
-904 AMEFASR
+904 
-911 NEEFEI
+911 
-917 WMNQIAT
+917 
-924 FSMEEL
+924 
-930 QKRLREARALLGS
+930 
-943 LQIAGVGGDKLAEA
+943 
-957 IAKVVT
+957 
-963 LEKEIANQKKK
+963 
-974 TSTSPDKRSVKDWQ
+974 
-988 ELYKTLSKVDEQ
+988 KTLATLNQSLNS
-1000 FKEIGDSIG
+1000 IGDDGKIAVESVNSLTG
-1009 GTAGELLSSA
+1009 MLSDLGVSV
-1019 GSISTA
+1019 SEDVS
-1025 ILSMIDGIITL
+1025 
-1036 TTGSIKSVEG
+1036 KSVEG
-1046 MSDAAAKAIKAVETA
+1046 IGQVFDG
-1061 SVILAIVSAALQ
+1061 LANIDL
-1073 VVTKI
+1073 TKPGSI
-1078 FSMFKGK
+1078 ITSSMKIIGGLGK
-1085 SKAEKDSER
+1085 TISGLFGGKNKAERDAER

-1306 LSASDAETLREKY
+1306 LSASDVETLREKY

>member
-222 LMGKTSTTIS
+222 LMEKTSTTIS

-567 NVSSLKDRLS
+567 NVSLLKDRLS

-669 QRRIISIK
+669 QRRITEIKKLADKWAKEQGGKLTTEQTIQVSIAYSQAKKTKDSDTSEVYKNYVEGELKAMSDYLKEYGDFQEKKLAITNEYNQKIAKATTEGEKLSLRKALENAIK
-677 ENEKKILSLYDKN
+677 ELNFNNFKASINFADIFGNLDALTTSTLTSLRDKLKEYINEAAKDLRPEDLKELQDAFSNINLKIADRQPFKELKN
-690 GIGDKMF
+690 GLNEYREAQETVNLAQQDLDKVM
-697 KLFGSGN
+697 SGGE
-704 VDVLARP
+704 VIVGLYSD
-711 LIDAA
+711 
-716 ELVKKGWEDAGEGIA
+716 ETGKLVKKLLTQE
-731 TVFSSQ
+731 Q
-737 YGVEDMQG
+737 
-745 KIHEILITPILP
+745 
-757 DGSILSPEELE
+757 
-768 EYIDSTLNRAEDILS
+768 AE
-783 ADTKGLVIK
+783 K
-792 VDASID
+792 
-798 GNDGELLHKLQEKF
+798 
-812 YDVPKYIIDNLAKLY
+812 NLAKAQ
-827 SNATASRDKG
+827 SDR
-837 IAEAYKKELDD
+837 
-848 LLKQYQDFDAKRRS
+848 Q
-862 IDDKYA
+862 
-868 KDKQTLESRRTTSN
+868 
-882 ASEIDSAI
+882 
-890 NELNY
+890 
-895 QKEEALKEI
+895 
-904 AMEFASR
+904 
-911 NEEFEI
+911 
-917 WMNQIAT
+917 
-924 FSMEEL
+924 
-930 QKRLREARALLGS
+930 
-943 LQIAGVGGDKLAEA
+943 
-957 IAKVVT
+957 
-963 LEKEIANQKKK
+963 
-974 TSTSPDKRSVKDWQ
+974 
-988 ELYKTLSKVDEQ
+988 KTLATLNQSLNS
-1000 FKEIGDSIG
+1000 IGDDGKIAVESVNSLTG
-1009 GTAGELLSSA
+1009 MLSDLGVSV
-1019 GSISTA
+1019 SEDVS
-1025 ILSMIDGIITL
+1025 
-1036 TTGSIKSVEG
+1036 KSVEG
-1046 MSDAAAKAIKAVETA
+1046 IGQVFDG
-1061 SVILAIVSAALQ
+1061 LANIDL
-1073 VVTKI
+1073 TKPGSI
-1078 FSMFKGK
+1078 ITSSMKIIGGLGK
-1085 SKAEKDSER
+1085 TISGLFGGKNKAERDAER

-1306 LSASDAETLREKY
+1306 LSASDVETLREKY

>member
-27 EVTRMGVITDQ
+27 EVTRMGVVTDQ

-66 AETRGQFQSLQVA
+66 AETRGQFQQLEVA
-79 FETMLNSQEKAQ
+79 FTTLLGSQEKSAA
-91 KLMSEA
+91 LMSQL
-97 VELAAKTPF
+97 VETAAKTPF
-106 SLEDVATGAKQLLAY
+106 DLKGVADGARQLLAY
-121 GFAAEDITETL
+121 GFAAEDVNETL
-132 RRLGDVASAL
+132 IRLGNVAAGL
-142 GLPMERLTYLYGTTA
+142 GLPLERLTFLYGTTA
-157 TQGRLYA
+157 VQGRLYA
-164 RDMIQFTTSGIPVL
+164 RDMLQFQSSGIPVL
-178 QELAQMYGKT
+178 QGLADMYGKT
-188 TEEINNM
+188 TSEINDM
-195 VTAGEVGFEDIRK
+195 VTAGKIGFEDVRK
-208 VFEQMTNEG
+208 VIEQMTNEG
-217 GQFYN
+217 GKFYN
-222 LMGKTSTTIS
+222 LMENQSKTIT
-232 GKISNLADAIQVMF
+232 GQISNLGDALDMMF
-246 NNIGESNEGIING
+246 NNIGQANEGIISDVISG
-259 AIDGAKWLVENYQSV
+259 ATYIVENYEKV
-274 INILKVLVA
+274 LNILKILIA

-288 KAALIAVAAAERV
+288 KASLIAVAAAQKISV
-301 SAIIVATKSIL
+301 SIQTISTWLSLAKTI
-312 ERTKMLTRA
+312 RTAKD
-321 TQAQILFNN
+321 AQIAFNL
-330 AVKANPLGLLLSTIT
+330 ATKANPYVLLATVLV
-345 GVITAFA
+345 GVGTALYQF
-352 TFSKKIKS
+352 TKK
-360 STDIINDLDKATNE
+360 TDT
-374 YIDDSKKISSII
+374 
-386 SEYESLSNKTN
+386 
-397 RNATENERLTSVM
+397 
-410 KNLANMIPNIEARF
+410 AR
-424 NEYGQVISINSDKV
+424 I
-438 KEFTDAQKEA
+438 A
-448 LKINLSAQIK
+448 L
-458 EAEEAVKDLDRRM
+458 
-471 KEQQDIFQSGY
+471 
-482 YLTPQQTSIPG
+482 
-493 MAGAI
+493 
-498 VSGNKKIKASQ
+498 
-509 EIINNAAEKFN
+509 EKFN
-520 ELSNEKLRI
+520 
-529 NQKIISAQKV
+529 
-539 LNELTEEENENVEES
+539 
-554 IKTFEEQLEQAQK
+554 
-567 NVSSLKDRLS
+567 
-577 DLRSGKVK
+577 
-585 SNDYNKDIEETLS
+585 
-598 QLKEAEKVVENLTG
+598 KEAEKQAEEIKTLIGIASDETNATYSRQLALESLRKIDPQYFKDMDLESLKTVNLIELNDRLAKAIREKNKADAETKIKETQNAISAIKKEIDFLNKTAVKNRGERLNKANKRLKELNQELGEQNSILNKINSDIKSQEEAEKRAKEEAAKRGEEVKKTVKWYEDEIKALKDLQETSTTSKEFNDYQKRIDQLNKEKEAITG
-612 VTDAMRKQQERE
+612 ASKATKDAEKR
-624 NQKRLETVKKI
+624 RLETVKKI

-669 QRRIISIK
+669 QRRITEIK
-677 ENEKKILSLYDKN
+677 KLADKWA
-690 GIGDKMF
+690 K
-697 KLFGSGN
+697 
-704 VDVLARP
+704 
-711 LIDAA
+711 
-716 ELVKKGWEDAGEGIA
+716 E
-731 TVFSSQ
+731 
-737 YGVEDMQG
+737 QG
-745 KIHEILITPILP
+745 
-757 DGSILSPEELE
+757 
-768 EYIDSTLNRAEDILS
+768 
-783 ADTKGLVIK
+783 
-792 VDASID
+792 
-798 GNDGELLHKLQEKF
+798 GELTTEQNIQ
-812 YDVPKYIIDNLAKLY
+812 V
-827 SNATASRDKG
+827 STAFTS
-837 IAEAYKKELDD
+837 AENIKNKDTAEVYKKELDD

-1306 LSASDAETLREKY
+1306 LSASDVETLREKY

>member
-79 FETMLNSQEKAQ
+79 FETMLNSEEKAQ
-91 KLMSEA
+91 RLMSEA

-106 SLEDVATGAKQLLAY
+106 TLEDVASGAKQLLAY

-195 VTAGEVGFEDIRK
+195 VTAGEVGFKDVRK

-222 LMGKTSTTIS
+222 LMEKTSTTIS

-288 KAALIAVAAAERV
+288 KAALIAVAATERV

-410 KNLANMIPNIEARF
+410 KNLANMIPNIEAKF

-669 QRRIISIK
+669 QRRITEIK
-677 ENEKKILSLYDKN
+677 KLADKWVKEQGGKLTTEQNIQVSTAFTSAENIKN
-690 GIGDKMF
+690 KDT
-697 KLFGSGN
+697 
-704 VDVLARP
+704 
-711 LIDAA
+711 A
-716 ELVKKGWEDAGEGIA
+716 EV
-731 TVFSSQ
+731 
-737 YGVEDMQG
+737 
-745 KIHEILITPILP
+745 
-757 DGSILSPEELE
+757 
-768 EYIDSTLNRAEDILS
+768 
-783 ADTKGLVIK
+783 
-792 VDASID
+792 
-798 GNDGELLHKLQEKF
+798 
-812 YDVPKYIIDNLAKLY
+812 
-827 SNATASRDKG
+827 
-837 IAEAYKKELDD
+837 YKKELDD

-1046 MSDAAAKAIKAVETA
+1046 MSDTAAKAIKAVETA

-1212 DKWKSIVDEW
+1212 DKWKSIVEEW

-1286 LNKEMKEW
+1286 LNEEMKEW

-1306 LSASDAETLREKY
+1306 LSASDVETLREKY

-1380 TELISLR
+1380 TELISLH

>member
-79 FETMLNSQEKAQ
+79 FETMLNSEEKAQ
-91 KLMSEA
+91 RLMSEA

-106 SLEDVATGAKQLLAY
+106 TLEDVASGAKQLLAY

-195 VTAGEVGFEDIRK
+195 VTAGEVGFEDVRK

-222 LMGKTSTTIS
+222 LMEKTSTTIS

-288 KAALIAVAAAERV
+288 KAALIAVAATERV

-410 KNLANMIPNIEARF
+410 KNLANMIPNIEAKF

-669 QRRIISIK
+669 QRRITEIK
-677 ENEKKILSLYDKN
+677 KLADKW
-690 GIGDKMF
+690 
-697 KLFGSGN
+697 
-704 VDVLARP
+704 
-711 LIDAA
+711 
-716 ELVKKGWEDAGEGIA
+716 VKE
-731 TVFSSQ
+731 
-737 YGVEDMQG
+737 QG
-745 KIHEILITPILP
+745 
-757 DGSILSPEELE
+757 
-768 EYIDSTLNRAEDILS
+768 
-783 ADTKGLVIK
+783 
-792 VDASID
+792 
-798 GNDGELLHKLQEKF
+798 GELTTEQN
-812 YDVPKYIIDNLAKLY
+812 VQV
-827 SNATASRDKG
+827 STAFTS
-837 IAEAYKKELDD
+837 AENIKNKDTAEVYKKELDD

-1158 LGKKGKNNDLDVR
+1158 LGKKGKNNDLDVK
-1171 DLGLATVE
+1171 DLGLSTVE
-1179 QLKDFLSG
+1179 QLKAFLENEKIWYNG
-1187 GQIAFKD
+1187 AY
-1194 GFTTLIELEKQ
+1194 TTLVELEKQ
-1205 GYSLTDA
+1205 GYGLTDK
-1212 DKWKSIVDEW
+1212 DKWYSIVEEW
-1222 DKLNEQADQLKET
+1222 EKLNEQANQLKET

-1244 FDEAR
+1244 FEEAR

-1286 LNKEMKEW
+1286 LNEEMKEW

-1306 LSASDAETLREKY
+1306 LSASDVETLREKY

-1380 TELISLR
+1380 TELISLH

>member
-66 AETRGQFQSLQVA
+66 AETRGQFQQLEVA
-79 FETMLNSQEKAQ
+79 FTTLLGSQEKSAA
-91 KLMSEA
+91 LMSQL
-97 VELAAKTPF
+97 VETAAKTPF
-106 SLEDVATGAKQLLAY
+106 DLKGVADGARQLLAY
-121 GFAAEDITETL
+121 GFAAEDVNETL
-132 RRLGDVASAL
+132 IRLGNVAAGL
-142 GLPMERLTYLYGTTA
+142 GLPLERLTFLYGTTA
-157 TQGRLYA
+157 VQGRLYA
-164 RDMIQFTTSGIPVL
+164 RDMLQFQSSGIPVL
-178 QELAQMYGKT
+178 QGLADMYGKT
-188 TEEINNM
+188 TSEINDM
-195 VTAGEVGFEDIRK
+195 VTAGKIGFEDVRK
-208 VFEQMTNEG
+208 VIEQMTNEG
-217 GQFYN
+217 GKFYN
-222 LMGKTSTTIS
+222 LMENQSKTIT
-232 GKISNLADAIQVMF
+232 GQISNLGDALDMMF
-246 NNIGESNEGIING
+246 NNIGQANEGIISDVISG
-259 AIDGAKWLVENYQSV
+259 ATYIVENYEKV
-274 INILKVLVA
+274 LNILKILIA

-288 KAALIAVAAAERV
+288 KASLIAVAAAQKISV
-301 SAIIVATKSIL
+301 SIQTISTWLSLAKTI
-312 ERTKMLTRA
+312 RTAKD
-321 TQAQILFNN
+321 AQIAFNL
-330 AVKANPLGLLLSTIT
+330 ATKANPYVLLATVLV
-345 GVITAFA
+345 GVGTALYQF
-352 TFSKKIKS
+352 TKK
-360 STDIINDLDKATNE
+360 TD
-374 YIDDSKKISSII
+374 
-386 SEYESLSNKTN
+386 
-397 RNATENERLTSVM
+397 
-410 KNLANMIPNIEARF
+410 PAR
-424 NEYGQVISINSDKV
+424 I
-438 KEFTDAQKEA
+438 A
-448 LKINLSAQIK
+448 L
-458 EAEEAVKDLDRRM
+458 
-471 KEQQDIFQSGY
+471 
-482 YLTPQQTSIPG
+482 
-493 MAGAI
+493 
-498 VSGNKKIKASQ
+498 
-509 EIINNAAEKFN
+509 EKFN
-520 ELSNEKLRI
+520 
-529 NQKIISAQKV
+529 
-539 LNELTEEENENVEES
+539 
-554 IKTFEEQLEQAQK
+554 
-567 NVSSLKDRLS
+567 
-577 DLRSGKVK
+577 
-585 SNDYNKDIEETLS
+585 
-598 QLKEAEKVVENLTG
+598 KEAEKQAEEIKTLIGIASDETNATYSRQLALESLRKIDPQYFKDMDLESLKTVNLIELNDRLAKAIREKNKADAETKIKETQNAISAIKKEIDFLNKTAVKNRGERLNKANKRLKELNQELGEQNSILNKINSDIKSQEEAEKRAKEEAAKRGEEVKKTVKWYEDEIKALKDLQETSTTSKEFNDYQKRIDQLNKEKEAITG
-612 VTDAMRKQQERE
+612 ASKATKDAEKR
-624 NQKRLETVKKI
+624 RLETVKKI

-669 QRRIISIK
+669 QRRITEIK
-677 ENEKKILSLYDKN
+677 KLADKWAKEQGGKLTTEQNIQVSTAFTSAENIKN
-690 GIGDKMF
+690 KDT
-697 KLFGSGN
+697 
-704 VDVLARP
+704 
-711 LIDAA
+711 A
-716 ELVKKGWEDAGEGIA
+716 EV
-731 TVFSSQ
+731 
-737 YGVEDMQG
+737 
-745 KIHEILITPILP
+745 
-757 DGSILSPEELE
+757 
-768 EYIDSTLNRAEDILS
+768 
-783 ADTKGLVIK
+783 
-792 VDASID
+792 
-798 GNDGELLHKLQEKF
+798 
-812 YDVPKYIIDNLAKLY
+812 
-827 SNATASRDKG
+827 
-837 IAEAYKKELDD
+837 YKKELDD

-1100 KIAETNEIINNL
+1100 KIAETNEITNNL

-1306 LSASDAETLREKY
+1306 LSASDVETLREKY

>member
-66 AETRGQFQSLQVA
+66 AETRGQFQQLEVA
-79 FETMLNSQEKAQ
+79 FTTLLGSQEKSAA
-91 KLMSEA
+91 LMSQL
-97 VELAAKTPF
+97 VETAAKTPF
-106 SLEDVATGAKQLLAY
+106 DLKGVADGARQLLAY
-121 GFAAEDITETL
+121 GFAAEDVNETL
-132 RRLGDVASAL
+132 IRLGNVAAGL
-142 GLPMERLTYLYGTTA
+142 GLPLERLTFLYGTTA
-157 TQGRLYA
+157 VQGRLYA
-164 RDMIQFTTSGIPVL
+164 RDMLQFQSSGIPVL
-178 QELAQMYGKT
+178 QGLADMYGKT
-188 TEEINNM
+188 TSEINDM
-195 VTAGEVGFEDIRK
+195 VTAGKIGFEDVRK
-208 VFEQMTNEG
+208 VIEQMTNEG
-217 GQFYN
+217 GKFYN
-222 LMGKTSTTIS
+222 LMENQSKTIT
-232 GKISNLADAIQVMF
+232 GQISNLGDALDMMF
-246 NNIGESNEGIING
+246 NNIGQANEGIISDVISG
-259 AIDGAKWLVENYQSV
+259 ATYIVENYEKV
-274 INILKVLVA
+274 LNILKILIA

-288 KAALIAVAAAERV
+288 KASLIAVAAAQKISV
-301 SAIIVATKSIL
+301 SIQTISTWLSLAKTI
-312 ERTKMLTRA
+312 RTAKD
-321 TQAQILFNN
+321 AQIAFNL
-330 AVKANPLGLLLSTIT
+330 ATKANPYVLLATVLV
-345 GVITAFA
+345 GVGTALYQF
-352 TFSKKIKS
+352 TKK
-360 STDIINDLDKATNE
+360 TDT
-374 YIDDSKKISSII
+374 
-386 SEYESLSNKTN
+386 
-397 RNATENERLTSVM
+397 
-410 KNLANMIPNIEARF
+410 ARIAL
-424 NEYGQVISINSDKV
+424 EKV
-438 KEFTDAQKEA
+438 
-448 LKINLSAQIK
+448 N
-458 EAEEAVKDLDRRM
+458 
-471 KEQQDIFQSGY
+471 
-482 YLTPQQTSIPG
+482 
-493 MAGAI
+493 
-498 VSGNKKIKASQ
+498 
-509 EIINNAAEKFN
+509 
-520 ELSNEKLRI
+520 
-529 NQKIISAQKV
+529 
-539 LNELTEEENENVEES
+539 
-554 IKTFEEQLEQAQK
+554 
-567 NVSSLKDRLS
+567 
-577 DLRSGKVK
+577 
-585 SNDYNKDIEETLS
+585 
-598 QLKEAEKVVENLTG
+598 KEAEKQAEEIKTLIGIASDETNATYSRQLALESLRKIDPQYFKDMDLESLKTVNLIELNDRLAKAIREKNKADAETKIKETQNAISAIKKEIDFLNKTAVKNRGERLNKANKRLKELNQELGEQNSILNKINSDIKSQEEAEKRAKEEAAKRGEEVKKTVKWYEDEIKALKDLQETSTTSKEFNDYQKRIDQLNKEKEAITG
-612 VTDAMRKQQERE
+612 ASKATKDAEKR
-624 NQKRLETVKKI
+624 RLETVKKI

-669 QRRIISIK
+669 QRRITEIK
-677 ENEKKILSLYDKN
+677 KLADKWAKEQGGKLTTEQNIQVSTAFTSAENIKN
-690 GIGDKMF
+690 KDT
-697 KLFGSGN
+697 
-704 VDVLARP
+704 
-711 LIDAA
+711 A
-716 ELVKKGWEDAGEGIA
+716 EV
-731 TVFSSQ
+731 
-737 YGVEDMQG
+737 
-745 KIHEILITPILP
+745 
-757 DGSILSPEELE
+757 
-768 EYIDSTLNRAEDILS
+768 
-783 ADTKGLVIK
+783 
-792 VDASID
+792 
-798 GNDGELLHKLQEKF
+798 
-812 YDVPKYIIDNLAKLY
+812 
-827 SNATASRDKG
+827 
-837 IAEAYKKELDD
+837 YKKELDD

-1306 LSASDAETLREKY
+1306 LSASDVETLREKY

>member
-66 AETRGQFQSLQVA
+66 AETRGQFQQLEVA
-79 FETMLNSQEKAQ
+79 FTTLLGSQEKSAA
-91 KLMSEA
+91 LMSQL
-97 VELAAKTPF
+97 VETAAKTPF
-106 SLEDVATGAKQLLAY
+106 DLKGVADGARQLLAY
-121 GFAAEDITETL
+121 GFAAEDVNETL
-132 RRLGDVASAL
+132 IRLGNVAAGL
-142 GLPMERLTYLYGTTA
+142 GLPLERLTFLYGTTA
-157 TQGRLYA
+157 VQGRLYA
-164 RDMIQFTTSGIPVL
+164 RDMLQFQSSGIPVL
-178 QELAQMYGKT
+178 QGLADMYGKT
-188 TEEINNM
+188 TSEINDM
-195 VTAGEVGFEDIRK
+195 VTAGKIGFEDVRK
-208 VFEQMTNEG
+208 VIEQMTNEG
-217 GQFYN
+217 GKFYN
-222 LMGKTSTTIS
+222 LMENQSKTIT
-232 GKISNLADAIQVMF
+232 GQISNLGDALDMMF
-246 NNIGESNEGIING
+246 NNIGQANEGIISDVISG
-259 AIDGAKWLVENYQSV
+259 ATYIVENYEKV
-274 INILKVLVA
+274 LNILKILIA

-288 KAALIAVAAAERV
+288 KASLIAVAAAQKISV
-301 SAIIVATKSIL
+301 SIQTISTWLSLAKTI
-312 ERTKMLTRA
+312 RTAKD
-321 TQAQILFNN
+321 AQIAFNL
-330 AVKANPLGLLLSTIT
+330 ATKANPYVLLATVLV
-345 GVITAFA
+345 GVGTALYQF
-352 TFSKKIKS
+352 TKK
-360 STDIINDLDKATNE
+360 TDTVRI
-374 YIDDSKKISSII
+374 
-386 SEYESLSNKTN
+386 
-397 RNATENERLTSVM
+397 
-410 KNLANMIPNIEARF
+410 
-424 NEYGQVISINSDKV
+424 
-438 KEFTDAQKEA
+438 A
-448 LKINLSAQIK
+448 L
-458 EAEEAVKDLDRRM
+458 
-471 KEQQDIFQSGY
+471 
-482 YLTPQQTSIPG
+482 
-493 MAGAI
+493 
-498 VSGNKKIKASQ
+498 
-509 EIINNAAEKFN
+509 EKFN
-520 ELSNEKLRI
+520 
-529 NQKIISAQKV
+529 
-539 LNELTEEENENVEES
+539 
-554 IKTFEEQLEQAQK
+554 
-567 NVSSLKDRLS
+567 
-577 DLRSGKVK
+577 
-585 SNDYNKDIEETLS
+585 
-598 QLKEAEKVVENLTG
+598 KEAEKQAEEIKTLIGIASDETNATYSRQLALESLRKIDPQYFKDMDLESLKTVNLIELNDRLAKAIREKNKADAETKIKETQNAISAIKKEIDFLNKTAVKNRGERLNKANKRLKELNQELGEQNSILNKINSDIKSQEEAEKRAKEEAAKRGEEVKKTVKWYEDEIKALKDLQETSTTSKEFNDYQKRIDQLNKEKEAITG
-612 VTDAMRKQQERE
+612 ASKATKDAEKR
-624 NQKRLETVKKI
+624 RLETVKKI

-669 QRRIISIK
+669 QRRITEIK
-677 ENEKKILSLYDKN
+677 KLADKWAKEQGGKLTTEQNIQVSTAFTSAENIKN
-690 GIGDKMF
+690 KDT
-697 KLFGSGN
+697 
-704 VDVLARP
+704 
-711 LIDAA
+711 A
-716 ELVKKGWEDAGEGIA
+716 EV
-731 TVFSSQ
+731 
-737 YGVEDMQG
+737 
-745 KIHEILITPILP
+745 
-757 DGSILSPEELE
+757 
-768 EYIDSTLNRAEDILS
+768 
-783 ADTKGLVIK
+783 
-792 VDASID
+792 
-798 GNDGELLHKLQEKF
+798 
-812 YDVPKYIIDNLAKLY
+812 
-827 SNATASRDKG
+827 
-837 IAEAYKKELDD
+837 YKKELDD

-1306 LSASDAETLREKY
+1306 LSASDVETLREKY

>member
-27 EVTRMGVITDQ
+27 EVTRMGVVTDQ

-59 LDIARKI
+59 IDLARKI
-66 AETRGQFQSLQVA
+66 AETRGQFQQLEVA
-79 FETMLNSQEKAQ
+79 FTTLLGSQEKSAA
-91 KLMSEA
+91 LMSQL
-97 VELAAKTPF
+97 VETAAKTPF
-106 SLEDVATGAKQLLAY
+106 DLKGVADGARQLLAY
-121 GFAAEDITETL
+121 GFAAEDVNETL
-132 RRLGDVASAL
+132 IRLGNVAAGL
-142 GLPMERLTYLYGTTA
+142 GLPLERLTFLYGTTA
-157 TQGRLYA
+157 VQGRLYA
-164 RDMIQFTTSGIPVL
+164 RDMLQFQSSGIPVL
-178 QELAQMYGKT
+178 QGLADMYGKT
-188 TEEINNM
+188 TSEINDM
-195 VTAGEVGFEDIRK
+195 VTAGKIGFEDVRK
-208 VFEQMTNEG
+208 VIEQMTNEG
-217 GQFYN
+217 GKFYN
-222 LMGKTSTTIS
+222 LMENQSKTIT
-232 GKISNLADAIQVMF
+232 GQISNLSDALDMMF
-246 NNIGESNEGIING
+246 NNIGQANEGIISDVISG
-259 AIDGAKWLVENYQSV
+259 AAYIVENYQSV

-288 KAALIAVAAAERV
+288 KAALIAVAAAQKISV
-301 SAIIVATKSIL
+301 SIQTISTWLSLAKTI
-312 ERTKMLTRA
+312 RTAKD
-321 TQAQILFNN
+321 AQIAFNL
-330 AVKANPLGLLLSTIT
+330 ATKANPYVLLATVLV
-345 GVITAFA
+345 GVGTALYQF
-352 TFSKKIKS
+352 TKK
-360 STDIINDLDKATNE
+360 TDT
-374 YIDDSKKISSII
+374 
-386 SEYESLSNKTN
+386 
-397 RNATENERLTSVM
+397 
-410 KNLANMIPNIEARF
+410 AR
-424 NEYGQVISINSDKV
+424 I
-438 KEFTDAQKEA
+438 A
-448 LKINLSAQIK
+448 L
-458 EAEEAVKDLDRRM
+458 
-471 KEQQDIFQSGY
+471 
-482 YLTPQQTSIPG
+482 
-493 MAGAI
+493 
-498 VSGNKKIKASQ
+498 
-509 EIINNAAEKFN
+509 EKFN
-520 ELSNEKLRI
+520 
-529 NQKIISAQKV
+529 
-539 LNELTEEENENVEES
+539 
-554 IKTFEEQLEQAQK
+554 
-567 NVSSLKDRLS
+567 
-577 DLRSGKVK
+577 
-585 SNDYNKDIEETLS
+585 
-598 QLKEAEKVVENLTG
+598 KEAEKQAEEIKTLIGIASDETNATYSRQLALESLRKIDPQYFKDMDLESLKTVNLIELNDRLAKAIREKNKADAETKIKETQNAISAIKKEIDFLNKTAVKNRGERLNKANKRLKELNQELGEQNSILNKINSDIKSQEEAEKRAKEEAAKRGEEVKKTVKWYEDEIKALKDLQETSTTSNEFNDYQKRIDQLNKEKEAITG
-612 VTDAMRKQQERE
+612 ASKATKDAEKR
-624 NQKRLETVKKI
+624 RLETVKKI

-669 QRRIISIK
+669 QRRITEIK
-677 ENEKKILSLYDKN
+677 KLADKWAKEQGGKLTTEQNIQVSTAFTSAENIKN
-690 GIGDKMF
+690 KDT
-697 KLFGSGN
+697 
-704 VDVLARP
+704 
-711 LIDAA
+711 A
-716 ELVKKGWEDAGEGIA
+716 EV
-731 TVFSSQ
+731 
-737 YGVEDMQG
+737 
-745 KIHEILITPILP
+745 
-757 DGSILSPEELE
+757 
-768 EYIDSTLNRAEDILS
+768 
-783 ADTKGLVIK
+783 
-792 VDASID
+792 
-798 GNDGELLHKLQEKF
+798 
-812 YDVPKYIIDNLAKLY
+812 
-827 SNATASRDKG
+827 
-837 IAEAYKKELDD
+837 YKKELDD

-1306 LSASDAETLREKY
+1306 LSASDVETLREKY

-1380 TELISLR
+1380 TELISLH

>member
-79 FETMLNSQEKAQ
+79 FETMLNSEEKAQ
-91 KLMSEA
+91 RLMSEA

-106 SLEDVATGAKQLLAY
+106 TLEDVASGAKQLLAY

-195 VTAGEVGFEDIRK
+195 VTAGEVGFKDVRK

-222 LMGKTSTTIS
+222 LMEKTSTTIS

-288 KAALIAVAAAERV
+288 IAALIAVAATERV

-410 KNLANMIPNIEARF
+410 KNLANMIPNIEAKF

-669 QRRIISIK
+669 QRRITEIK
-677 ENEKKILSLYDKN
+677 KLADKWVKEQGGKLTTEQNIQVSTAFTSAENIKN
-690 GIGDKMF
+690 KDT
-697 KLFGSGN
+697 
-704 VDVLARP
+704 
-711 LIDAA
+711 A
-716 ELVKKGWEDAGEGIA
+716 EV
-731 TVFSSQ
+731 
-737 YGVEDMQG
+737 
-745 KIHEILITPILP
+745 
-757 DGSILSPEELE
+757 
-768 EYIDSTLNRAEDILS
+768 
-783 ADTKGLVIK
+783 
-792 VDASID
+792 
-798 GNDGELLHKLQEKF
+798 
-812 YDVPKYIIDNLAKLY
+812 
-827 SNATASRDKG
+827 
-837 IAEAYKKELDD
+837 YKKELDD

-1046 MSDAAAKAIKAVETA
+1046 MSDTAAKAIKAVETA

-1212 DKWKSIVDEW
+1212 DKWKSIVEEW

-1286 LNKEMKEW
+1286 LNEEMKEW

-1306 LSASDAETLREKY
+1306 LSASDVETLREKY

-1380 TELISLR
+1380 TELISLH

>member
-12 LDINDLVKTAARYRQ
+12 LDINDLIKTAARYRQ
-27 EVTRMGVITDQ
+27 EVTRMGVVTDQ

-66 AETRGQFQSLQVA
+66 AETRGQFQQLEVA
-79 FETMLNSQEKAQ
+79 FTTLLGSQEKSAA
-91 KLMSEA
+91 LMSQL
-97 VELAAKTPF
+97 VETAAKTPF
-106 SLEDVATGAKQLLAY
+106 DLKGVADGARQLLAY
-121 GFAAEDITETL
+121 GFAAEDVNETL
-132 RRLGDVASAL
+132 IRLGNVAAGL
-142 GLPMERLTYLYGTTA
+142 GLPLERLTFLYGTTA
-157 TQGRLYA
+157 VQGRLYA
-164 RDMIQFTTSGIPVL
+164 RDMLQFQSSGIPVL
-178 QELAQMYGKT
+178 QGLADMYGKT
-188 TEEINNM
+188 TSEINDM
-195 VTAGEVGFEDIRK
+195 VTAGKIGFEDVRK
-208 VFEQMTNEG
+208 VIEQMTNEG
-217 GQFYN
+217 GKFYN
-222 LMGKTSTTIS
+222 LMENQSKTIT
-232 GKISNLADAIQVMF
+232 GQISNLGDALDMMF
-246 NNIGESNEGIING
+246 NNIGQANEGIISDVISG
-259 AIDGAKWLVENYQSV
+259 ATYIVENYEKV
-274 INILKVLVA
+274 LNILKILIA

-288 KAALIAVAAAERV
+288 KASLIAVAAAQKISV
-301 SAIIVATKSIL
+301 SIQTISTWLSLAKTI
-312 ERTKMLTRA
+312 RTAKD
-321 TQAQILFNN
+321 AQIAFNL
-330 AVKANPLGLLLSTIT
+330 ATKANPYVLLATVLV
-345 GVITAFA
+345 GVGTALYQF
-352 TFSKKIKS
+352 TKK
-360 STDIINDLDKATNE
+360 TDT
-374 YIDDSKKISSII
+374 
-386 SEYESLSNKTN
+386 
-397 RNATENERLTSVM
+397 
-410 KNLANMIPNIEARF
+410 AR
-424 NEYGQVISINSDKV
+424 I
-438 KEFTDAQKEA
+438 A
-448 LKINLSAQIK
+448 L
-458 EAEEAVKDLDRRM
+458 
-471 KEQQDIFQSGY
+471 
-482 YLTPQQTSIPG
+482 
-493 MAGAI
+493 
-498 VSGNKKIKASQ
+498 
-509 EIINNAAEKFN
+509 EKFN
-520 ELSNEKLRI
+520 
-529 NQKIISAQKV
+529 
-539 LNELTEEENENVEES
+539 
-554 IKTFEEQLEQAQK
+554 
-567 NVSSLKDRLS
+567 
-577 DLRSGKVK
+577 
-585 SNDYNKDIEETLS
+585 
-598 QLKEAEKVVENLTG
+598 KEAEKQAEEIKTLIGIASDETNATYSRQLALESLRKIDPQYFKDMDLESLKTVNLIELNDRLAKAIREKNKADAETKIKETQNAISAIKKEIDFLNKTAVKNRGERLNKANKRLKELNQELGEQNSILNKINSDIKSQEEAEKRAKEEAAKRGEEVKKTVKWYEDEIKALKDLQETSTTSKEFNDYQKRIDQLNKEKEAITG
-612 VTDAMRKQQERE
+612 ASKATKDAEKR
-624 NQKRLETVKKI
+624 RLETVKKI

-669 QRRIISIK
+669 QRRITEIK
-677 ENEKKILSLYDKN
+677 KLADKWAKEQGGKLTTEQNIQVSTAFTSAENIKN
-690 GIGDKMF
+690 KDT
-697 KLFGSGN
+697 
-704 VDVLARP
+704 
-711 LIDAA
+711 A
-716 ELVKKGWEDAGEGIA
+716 EV
-731 TVFSSQ
+731 
-737 YGVEDMQG
+737 
-745 KIHEILITPILP
+745 
-757 DGSILSPEELE
+757 
-768 EYIDSTLNRAEDILS
+768 
-783 ADTKGLVIK
+783 
-792 VDASID
+792 
-798 GNDGELLHKLQEKF
+798 
-812 YDVPKYIIDNLAKLY
+812 
-827 SNATASRDKG
+827 
-837 IAEAYKKELDD
+837 YKKELDD

-1306 LSASDAETLREKY
+1306 LSASDVETLREKY

>member
-12 LDINDLVKTAARYRQ
+12 LDINDLIKTAARYRQ
-27 EVTRMGVITDQ
+27 EVTRMGVVTDQ

-66 AETRGQFQSLQVA
+66 AETRGQFQQLEVA
-79 FETMLNSQEKAQ
+79 FTTLLGGQEKSAA
-91 KLMSEA
+91 LMSQL
-97 VELAAKTPF
+97 VETAAKTPF
-106 SLEDVATGAKQLLAY
+106 DLKGVADGARQLLAY
-121 GFAAEDITETL
+121 GFAAEDVNETL
-132 RRLGDVASAL
+132 IRLGNVAAGL
-142 GLPMERLTYLYGTTA
+142 GLPLERLTFLYGTTA
-157 TQGRLYA
+157 VQGRLYA
-164 RDMIQFTTSGIPVL
+164 RDMLQFQSSGIPVL
-178 QELAQMYGKT
+178 QGLADMYGKT
-188 TEEINNM
+188 TSEINDM
-195 VTAGEVGFEDIRK
+195 VTAGKIGFEDVRK
-208 VFEQMTNEG
+208 VIEQMTNEG
-217 GQFYN
+217 GKFYN
-222 LMGKTSTTIS
+222 LMENQSKTIT
-232 GKISNLADAIQVMF
+232 GQISNLGDALDMMF
-246 NNIGESNEGIING
+246 NNIGQANEGIISDVISG
-259 AIDGAKWLVENYQSV
+259 ATYIVENYEKV
-274 INILKVLVA
+274 LNILKILIA

-288 KAALIAVAAAERV
+288 KASLIAVAAAQKISV
-301 SAIIVATKSIL
+301 SIQTISTWLSLAKTI
-312 ERTKMLTRA
+312 RTAKD
-321 TQAQILFNN
+321 AQIAFNL
-330 AVKANPLGLLLSTIT
+330 ATKANPYVLLATVLV
-345 GVITAFA
+345 GVGTALYQF
-352 TFSKKIKS
+352 TKK
-360 STDIINDLDKATNE
+360 TDT
-374 YIDDSKKISSII
+374 
-386 SEYESLSNKTN
+386 
-397 RNATENERLTSVM
+397 
-410 KNLANMIPNIEARF
+410 AR
-424 NEYGQVISINSDKV
+424 I
-438 KEFTDAQKEA
+438 A
-448 LKINLSAQIK
+448 L
-458 EAEEAVKDLDRRM
+458 
-471 KEQQDIFQSGY
+471 
-482 YLTPQQTSIPG
+482 
-493 MAGAI
+493 
-498 VSGNKKIKASQ
+498 
-509 EIINNAAEKFN
+509 EKFN
-520 ELSNEKLRI
+520 
-529 NQKIISAQKV
+529 
-539 LNELTEEENENVEES
+539 
-554 IKTFEEQLEQAQK
+554 
-567 NVSSLKDRLS
+567 
-577 DLRSGKVK
+577 
-585 SNDYNKDIEETLS
+585 
-598 QLKEAEKVVENLTG
+598 KEAEKQAEEIKTLIGIASDETNATYSRQLALESLRKIDPQYFKDMDLESLKTVNLIELNDRLAKAIREKNKADAETKIKETQNAISAIKKEIDFLNKTAVKNRGERLNKANKRLKELNQELGEQNSILNKINSDIKSQEEAEKRAKEEAAKRGEEVKKTVKWYEDEIKALKDLQETSTTSKEFNDYQKRIDQLNKEKEAITG
-612 VTDAMRKQQERE
+612 ASKATKDAEKR
-624 NQKRLETVKKI
+624 RLETVKKI

-669 QRRIISIK
+669 QRRITEIK
-677 ENEKKILSLYDKN
+677 KLADKWAKEQGGKLTTEQNIQVSTAFTSAENIKN
-690 GIGDKMF
+690 KDT
-697 KLFGSGN
+697 
-704 VDVLARP
+704 
-711 LIDAA
+711 A
-716 ELVKKGWEDAGEGIA
+716 EV
-731 TVFSSQ
+731 
-737 YGVEDMQG
+737 
-745 KIHEILITPILP
+745 
-757 DGSILSPEELE
+757 
-768 EYIDSTLNRAEDILS
+768 
-783 ADTKGLVIK
+783 
-792 VDASID
+792 
-798 GNDGELLHKLQEKF
+798 
-812 YDVPKYIIDNLAKLY
+812 
-827 SNATASRDKG
+827 
-837 IAEAYKKELDD
+837 YKKELDD

-1306 LSASDAETLREKY
+1306 LSASDVETLREKY

>member
-1 MADGQLNIQAK
+1 MTDGQLNIQAK
-12 LDINDLVKTAARYRQ
+12 LDINDLIKTAARYRQ
-27 EVTRMGVITDQ
+27 EVTRMGVVTDQ

-66 AETRGQFQSLQVA
+66 AETRGQFQQLEVA
-79 FETMLNSQEKAQ
+79 FTTLLGSQEKSAA
-91 KLMSEA
+91 LMSQL
-97 VELAAKTPF
+97 VETAAKTPF
-106 SLEDVATGAKQLLAY
+106 DLKGVADGARQLLAY
-121 GFAAEDITETL
+121 GFAAEDVNETL
-132 RRLGDVASAL
+132 IRLGNVAAGL
-142 GLPMERLTYLYGTTA
+142 GLPLERLTFLYGTTA
-157 TQGRLYA
+157 VQGRLYA
-164 RDMIQFTTSGIPVL
+164 RDMLQFQSSGIPVL
-178 QELAQMYGKT
+178 QGLADMYGKT
-188 TEEINNM
+188 TSEINDM
-195 VTAGEVGFEDIRK
+195 VTAGKIGFEDVRK
-208 VFEQMTNEG
+208 VIEQMTNEG
-217 GQFYN
+217 GKFYN
-222 LMGKTSTTIS
+222 LMENQSKTIT
-232 GKISNLADAIQVMF
+232 GQISNLGDALDMMF
-246 NNIGESNEGIING
+246 NNIGQANEGIISDVISG
-259 AIDGAKWLVENYQSV
+259 ATYIVENYEKV
-274 INILKVLVA
+274 LNILKILIA

-288 KAALIAVAAAERV
+288 KASLIAVAAAQKISV
-301 SAIIVATKSIL
+301 SIQTISTWLSLAKTI
-312 ERTKMLTRA
+312 RTAKD
-321 TQAQILFNN
+321 AQIAFNL
-330 AVKANPLGLLLSTIT
+330 ATKANPYVLLATVLV
-345 GVITAFA
+345 GVGTALYQF
-352 TFSKKIKS
+352 TKK
-360 STDIINDLDKATNE
+360 TDT
-374 YIDDSKKISSII
+374 
-386 SEYESLSNKTN
+386 
-397 RNATENERLTSVM
+397 
-410 KNLANMIPNIEARF
+410 AR
-424 NEYGQVISINSDKV
+424 I
-438 KEFTDAQKEA
+438 A
-448 LKINLSAQIK
+448 L
-458 EAEEAVKDLDRRM
+458 
-471 KEQQDIFQSGY
+471 
-482 YLTPQQTSIPG
+482 
-493 MAGAI
+493 
-498 VSGNKKIKASQ
+498 
-509 EIINNAAEKFN
+509 EKFN
-520 ELSNEKLRI
+520 
-529 NQKIISAQKV
+529 
-539 LNELTEEENENVEES
+539 
-554 IKTFEEQLEQAQK
+554 
-567 NVSSLKDRLS
+567 
-577 DLRSGKVK
+577 
-585 SNDYNKDIEETLS
+585 
-598 QLKEAEKVVENLTG
+598 KEAEKQAEEIKTLIGIASDETNATYSRQLALESLRKIDPQYFKDMDLESLKTVNLIELNDRLAKAIREKNKADAETKIKETQNAISAIKKEIDFLNKTAVKNRGERLNKANKRLKELNQELGEQNSILNKINSDIKSQEEAEKRAKEEAAKRGEEVKKTVKWYEDEIKALKDLQETSTTSKEFNDYQKRIDQLNKEKEAITG
-612 VTDAMRKQQERE
+612 ASKATKDAEKR
-624 NQKRLETVKKI
+624 RLETVKKI

-669 QRRIISIK
+669 QRRITEIK
-677 ENEKKILSLYDKN
+677 KLADKWAKEQGGKLTTEQNIQVSTAFTSAENIKN
-690 GIGDKMF
+690 KDT
-697 KLFGSGN
+697 
-704 VDVLARP
+704 
-711 LIDAA
+711 A
-716 ELVKKGWEDAGEGIA
+716 EV
-731 TVFSSQ
+731 
-737 YGVEDMQG
+737 
-745 KIHEILITPILP
+745 
-757 DGSILSPEELE
+757 
-768 EYIDSTLNRAEDILS
+768 
-783 ADTKGLVIK
+783 
-792 VDASID
+792 
-798 GNDGELLHKLQEKF
+798 
-812 YDVPKYIIDNLAKLY
+812 
-827 SNATASRDKG
+827 
-837 IAEAYKKELDD
+837 YKKELDD

-1306 LSASDAETLREKY
+1306 LSASDVETLREKY

>member
-79 FETMLNSQEKAQ
+79 FETMLNSEEKAQ
-91 KLMSEA
+91 RLMSEA

-106 SLEDVATGAKQLLAY
+106 TLEDVASGAKQLLAY

-195 VTAGEVGFEDIRK
+195 VTAGEVGFEDVRK

-222 LMGKTSTTIS
+222 LMEKTSTTIS

-288 KAALIAVAAAERV
+288 KAALIAVAAAQKISV
-301 SAIIVATKSIL
+301 SIQTISTWLSLAKTI
-312 ERTKMLTRA
+312 RTAKD
-321 TQAQILFNN
+321 AQIAFNL
-330 AVKANPLGLLLSTIT
+330 ATKANPYVLLATVLV
-345 GVITAFA
+345 GVGTALYQF
-352 TFSKKIKS
+352 TKK
-360 STDIINDLDKATNE
+360 TDT
-374 YIDDSKKISSII
+374 
-386 SEYESLSNKTN
+386 
-397 RNATENERLTSVM
+397 
-410 KNLANMIPNIEARF
+410 AR
-424 NEYGQVISINSDKV
+424 I
-438 KEFTDAQKEA
+438 A
-448 LKINLSAQIK
+448 L
-458 EAEEAVKDLDRRM
+458 
-471 KEQQDIFQSGY
+471 
-482 YLTPQQTSIPG
+482 
-493 MAGAI
+493 
-498 VSGNKKIKASQ
+498 
-509 EIINNAAEKFN
+509 EKFN
-520 ELSNEKLRI
+520 
-529 NQKIISAQKV
+529 
-539 LNELTEEENENVEES
+539 
-554 IKTFEEQLEQAQK
+554 
-567 NVSSLKDRLS
+567 
-577 DLRSGKVK
+577 
-585 SNDYNKDIEETLS
+585 
-598 QLKEAEKVVENLTG
+598 KEAEKQAEEIKTLIGIASDETNATYSRQLALESLRKIDPQYFKDMDLESLKTVNLIELNDRLAKAIREKNKADAETKIKETQNAISAIKKEIDFLNKTAVKNRGERLNKANKRLKELNQELGEQNSILNKINSDIKSQEEAEKRAKEEAAKRGEEVKKTVKWYEDEIKALKDLQETSTTSNEFNDYQKRIDQLNKEKEAITG
-612 VTDAMRKQQERE
+612 ASKATKDAEKR
-624 NQKRLETVKKI
+624 RLETVKKI

-669 QRRIISIK
+669 QRRITEIK
-677 ENEKKILSLYDKN
+677 KLADKWAKEQGGKLTTEQNIQVSTAFTSAENIKN
-690 GIGDKMF
+690 KDT
-697 KLFGSGN
+697 
-704 VDVLARP
+704 
-711 LIDAA
+711 A
-716 ELVKKGWEDAGEGIA
+716 EV
-731 TVFSSQ
+731 
-737 YGVEDMQG
+737 
-745 KIHEILITPILP
+745 
-757 DGSILSPEELE
+757 
-768 EYIDSTLNRAEDILS
+768 
-783 ADTKGLVIK
+783 
-792 VDASID
+792 
-798 GNDGELLHKLQEKF
+798 
-812 YDVPKYIIDNLAKLY
+812 
-827 SNATASRDKG
+827 
-837 IAEAYKKELDD
+837 YKKELDD

-1306 LSASDAETLREKY
+1306 LSASDVETLREKY

-1380 TELISLR
+1380 TELISLH

>member
-142 GLPMERLTYLYGTTA
+142 GLPMEQLTYLYGTTA

-222 LMGKTSTTIS
+222 LMEKTSTTIS

-669 QRRIISIK
+669 QRRITEIKKLADKWAKEQGGKLTTEQTIQVSIAYSQAKKTKDSDTSEVYKNYVEGELKAMSDYLKEYGDFQEKKLAITNEYNQKIAKATTEGEKLSLRKALENAIK
-677 ENEKKILSLYDKN
+677 ELNFNNFKASINFADIFGNLDALTTSTLTSLRDKLKEYINEAAKDLRPEDLKELQDAFSNINLKIADRQPFKELKN
-690 GIGDKMF
+690 GLNEYREAQETVNLAQQDLDKVM
-697 KLFGSGN
+697 SGGE
-704 VDVLARP
+704 VIVGLYSD
-711 LIDAA
+711 
-716 ELVKKGWEDAGEGIA
+716 ETGKLVKKLLTQE
-731 TVFSSQ
+731 Q
-737 YGVEDMQG
+737 
-745 KIHEILITPILP
+745 
-757 DGSILSPEELE
+757 
-768 EYIDSTLNRAEDILS
+768 AE
-783 ADTKGLVIK
+783 K
-792 VDASID
+792 
-798 GNDGELLHKLQEKF
+798 
-812 YDVPKYIIDNLAKLY
+812 NLAKAQ
-827 SNATASRDKG
+827 SDR
-837 IAEAYKKELDD
+837 
-848 LLKQYQDFDAKRRS
+848 Q
-862 IDDKYA
+862 
-868 KDKQTLESRRTTSN
+868 
-882 ASEIDSAI
+882 
-890 NELNY
+890 
-895 QKEEALKEI
+895 
-904 AMEFASR
+904 
-911 NEEFEI
+911 
-917 WMNQIAT
+917 
-924 FSMEEL
+924 
-930 QKRLREARALLGS
+930 
-943 LQIAGVGGDKLAEA
+943 
-957 IAKVVT
+957 
-963 LEKEIANQKKK
+963 
-974 TSTSPDKRSVKDWQ
+974 
-988 ELYKTLSKVDEQ
+988 KTLATLNQSLNS
-1000 FKEIGDSIG
+1000 IGDDGKIAVESVNSLTG
-1009 GTAGELLSSA
+1009 MLSDLGVSV
-1019 GSISTA
+1019 SEDVS
-1025 ILSMIDGIITL
+1025 
-1036 TTGSIKSVEG
+1036 KSVEG
-1046 MSDAAAKAIKAVETA
+1046 IGQVFDG
-1061 SVILAIVSAALQ
+1061 LANIDL
-1073 VVTKI
+1073 TKPGSI
-1078 FSMFKGK
+1078 ITSSMKIIGGLGK
-1085 SKAEKDSER
+1085 TISGLFGGKNKAERDAER

-1306 LSASDAETLREKY
+1306 LSASDVETLREKY

>member
-222 LMGKTSTTIS
+222 LMEKTSTTIS

-669 QRRIISIK
+669 QRRITEIKKLADKWAKEQGGKLTTEQTIQVSIAYSQAKKTKDSDTSEVYKNYVEGELKAMSDYLKEYGDFQEKKLAITNEYNQKIAKATTEGEKLSLRKALENAIK
-677 ENEKKILSLYDKN
+677 ELNFNNFKASINFADIFGNLDALTTSTLTSLRDKLKEYINEAAKDLRPEDLKELQDAFSNINLKIADRQPFKELKN
-690 GIGDKMF
+690 GLNEYREAQETVNLAQQDLDKVM
-697 KLFGSGN
+697 SGGE
-704 VDVLARP
+704 VIVGLYSD
-711 LIDAA
+711 
-716 ELVKKGWEDAGEGIA
+716 ETGKLVKKLLTQE
-731 TVFSSQ
+731 Q
-737 YGVEDMQG
+737 
-745 KIHEILITPILP
+745 
-757 DGSILSPEELE
+757 
-768 EYIDSTLNRAEDILS
+768 AE
-783 ADTKGLVIK
+783 K
-792 VDASID
+792 
-798 GNDGELLHKLQEKF
+798 
-812 YDVPKYIIDNLAKLY
+812 NLAKAQ
-827 SNATASRDKG
+827 SDR
-837 IAEAYKKELDD
+837 
-848 LLKQYQDFDAKRRS
+848 Q
-862 IDDKYA
+862 
-868 KDKQTLESRRTTSN
+868 
-882 ASEIDSAI
+882 
-890 NELNY
+890 
-895 QKEEALKEI
+895 
-904 AMEFASR
+904 
-911 NEEFEI
+911 
-917 WMNQIAT
+917 
-924 FSMEEL
+924 
-930 QKRLREARALLGS
+930 
-943 LQIAGVGGDKLAEA
+943 
-957 IAKVVT
+957 
-963 LEKEIANQKKK
+963 
-974 TSTSPDKRSVKDWQ
+974 
-988 ELYKTLSKVDEQ
+988 KTLATLNQSLNS
-1000 FKEIGDSIG
+1000 IGDDGKIAVESVNSLTG
-1009 GTAGELLSSA
+1009 MLSDLGVSV
-1019 GSISTA
+1019 SEDVS
-1025 ILSMIDGIITL
+1025 
-1036 TTGSIKSVEG
+1036 KSVEG
-1046 MSDAAAKAIKAVETA
+1046 IGQVFDG
-1061 SVILAIVSAALQ
+1061 LANIDL
-1073 VVTKI
+1073 TKPGSI
-1078 FSMFKGK
+1078 ITSSMKIIGGLGK
-1085 SKAEKDSER
+1085 TISGLFGGKNKAERDAER

-1306 LSASDAETLREKY
+1306 LSASDVETLREKY

>member
-1 MADGQLNIQAK
+1 MADGQLNIQAR

-66 AETRGQFQSLQVA
+66 AETRGQFQQLEVA
-79 FETMLNSQEKAQ
+79 FTTLLGSQEKSAA
-91 KLMSEA
+91 LMSQL
-97 VELAAKTPF
+97 VETAAKTPF
-106 SLEDVATGAKQLLAY
+106 DLKGVADGARQLLAY
-121 GFAAEDITETL
+121 DFAAEEVNETL
-132 RRLGDVASAL
+132 IRLGNVAAGL
-142 GLPMERLTYLYGTTA
+142 GLPLERLTYLYGTTA
-157 TQGRLYA
+157 VQGRLYA
-164 RDMIQFTTSGIPVL
+164 RDMLQFQSSGIPVL
-178 QELAQMYGKT
+178 QGLADMYGKT
-188 TEEINNM
+188 TSEINDM
-195 VTAGEVGFEDIRK
+195 VTAGKIGFEDVRK
-208 VFEQMTNEG
+208 VIEQMTNEG
-217 GQFYN
+217 GKFYN
-222 LMGKTSTTIS
+222 LMENQSKTIT
-232 GKISNLADAIQVMF
+232 GQISNLGDALDTMF
-246 NNIGESNEGIING
+246 NNIGQANEGIISDVISG
-259 AIDGAKWLVENYQSV
+259 ATYIVENYEK
-274 INILKVLVA
+274 ILDILKILIT

-288 KAALIAVAAAERV
+288 KASLIAVAAAQKISV
-301 SAIIVATKSIL
+301 SIQTISTWLSLAKTIRTAKDAQIAFNLATKASPYVL
-312 ERTKMLTRA
+312 LATVLVGVGTALYQFTKKTD
-321 TQAQILFNN
+321 
-330 AVKANPLGLLLSTIT
+330 
-345 GVITAFA
+345 TAR
-352 TFSKKIKS
+352 I
-360 STDIINDLDKATNE
+360 
-374 YIDDSKKISSII
+374 
-386 SEYESLSNKTN
+386 
-397 RNATENERLTSVM
+397 
-410 KNLANMIPNIEARF
+410 
-424 NEYGQVISINSDKV
+424 
-438 KEFTDAQKEA
+438 A
-448 LKINLSAQIK
+448 L
-458 EAEEAVKDLDRRM
+458 
-471 KEQQDIFQSGY
+471 
-482 YLTPQQTSIPG
+482 
-493 MAGAI
+493 
-498 VSGNKKIKASQ
+498 
-509 EIINNAAEKFN
+509 EKFN
-520 ELSNEKLRI
+520 
-529 NQKIISAQKV
+529 
-539 LNELTEEENENVEES
+539 
-554 IKTFEEQLEQAQK
+554 
-567 NVSSLKDRLS
+567 
-577 DLRSGKVK
+577 
-585 SNDYNKDIEETLS
+585 
-598 QLKEAEKVVENLTG
+598 KEAEKQAEEIKTLIGIASDETKATYSRQLALESLRKIDPQYFKDMDLESLKTVNLIELNDRLAKAIREKNKADAEAKIKETQTAISAIKKEIDFLNKTAVQNRGERLIKANKRLKELNQALGEQNSILNKINSDIKSQEEAEKRAKEEAAKHGEEVKKTVKWYEDEIKALKDLQETSATSKEFNDYQKRIDQLNKEKEAITG
-612 VTDAMRKQQERE
+612 ASKATKDAEK
-624 NQKRLETVKKI
+624 KRLETVKKI
-635 NEELLSLEEQNQ
+635 NEELLALEKQNQ
-647 NSRIE
+647 DSRIE
-652 LMKEGTEKEIAQ
+652 LMKEGTAKEIAQ

-669 QRRIISIK
+669 QRRIAEIK
-677 ENEKKILSLYDKN
+677 QLADKWAKEQ
-690 GIGDKMF
+690 GG
-697 KLFGSGN
+697 KLTTEQNIQVS
-704 VDVLARP
+704 
-711 LIDAA
+711 AA
-716 ELVKKGWEDAGEGIA
+716 F
-731 TVFSSQ
+731 TS
-737 YGVEDMQG
+737 
-745 KIHEILITPILP
+745 
-757 DGSILSPEELE
+757 
-768 EYIDSTLNRAEDILS
+768 AEDIKNK
-783 ADTKGLVIK
+783 DT
-792 VDASID
+792 
-798 GNDGELLHKLQEKF
+798 
-812 YDVPKYIIDNLAKLY
+812 
-827 SNATASRDKG
+827 
-837 IAEAYKKELDD
+837 AEVYKKELDD

-862 IDDKYA
+862 IDDKYT

-895 QKEEALKEI
+895 QKKEALNEI

-911 NEEFEI
+911 NKEFEI

-924 FSMEEL
+924 YSIEKLQETLRAAQAEL
-930 QKRLREARALLGS
+930 GMLE
-943 LQIAGVGGDKLAEA
+943 IAGVGGDKLAA
-957 IAKVVT
+957 AMAKVVT

-1046 MSDAAAKAIKAVETA
+1046 MSDTAAKAIKAVETA

-1212 DKWKSIVDEW
+1212 DKWKSIVEEW

-1286 LNKEMKEW
+1286 LNEEMKEW

-1306 LSASDAETLREKY
+1306 LSASDVETLREKY

-1380 TELISLR
+1380 TELISLH

>member
-66 AETRGQFQSLQVA
+66 AETRGQFQQLEVA
-79 FETMLNSQEKAQ
+79 FTTLLGSQEKSAA
-91 KLMSEA
+91 LMSQL
-97 VELAAKTPF
+97 VETAAKTPF
-106 SLEDVATGAKQLLAY
+106 DLKGVADGARQLLAY
-121 GFAAEDITETL
+121 GFAAEDVNETL
-132 RRLGDVASAL
+132 IRLGNVAAGL
-142 GLPMERLTYLYGTTA
+142 GLPLERLTSLYGTTA
-157 TQGRLYA
+157 VQGRLYA
-164 RDMIQFTTSGIPVL
+164 RDMLQFQSSGIPVL
-178 QELAQMYGKT
+178 QGLADMYGKT
-188 TEEINNM
+188 TSEINDM
-195 VTAGEVGFEDIRK
+195 VTAGKIGFEDVRK
-208 VFEQMTNEG
+208 VIEQMTNEG
-217 GQFYN
+217 GKFYN
-222 LMGKTSTTIS
+222 LMENQSKTIT
-232 GKISNLADAIQVMF
+232 GQISNLGDALDMMF
-246 NNIGESNEGIING
+246 NNIGQANEGIISDVISG
-259 AIDGAKWLVENYQSV
+259 ATYIVENYEKV
-274 INILKVLVA
+274 LNILKILIA

-288 KAALIAVAAAERV
+288 KASLIAVAAAQKIAV
-301 SAIIVATKSIL
+301 SIQTISTWLSLAKTI
-312 ERTKMLTRA
+312 RTAKD
-321 TQAQILFNN
+321 AQIAFNL
-330 AVKANPLGLLLSTIT
+330 AAKANPYVLLATVLV
-345 GVITAFA
+345 GVGTALYQFTKKTDTAKIAFEKFNKETEKQAEEIKTLIGIASDETNA
-352 TFSKKIKS
+352 TYSRQLALESLRKIDPQYFKDMDLESLKTVNLIELNDRLAKAIREKNKADAETKIKETQNAIS
-360 STDIINDLDKATNE
+360 AIKKE
-374 YIDDSKKISSII
+374 IDF
-386 SEYESLSNKTN
+386 LNKTAVKN
-397 RNATENERLTSVM
+397 RGERLN
-410 KNLANMIPNIEARF
+410 KANKRLKELNQELGVQNSILNK
-424 NEYGQVISINSDKV
+424 INSD
-438 KEFTDAQKEA
+438 
-448 LKINLSAQIK
+448 IK
-458 EAEEAVKDLDRRM
+458 
-471 KEQQDIFQSGY
+471 
-482 YLTPQQTSIPG
+482 
-493 MAGAI
+493 
-498 VSGNKKIKASQ
+498 SQ
-509 EIINNAAEKFN
+509 E
-520 ELSNEKLRI
+520 
-529 NQKIISAQKV
+529 
-539 LNELTEEENENVEES
+539 
-554 IKTFEEQLEQAQK
+554 
-567 NVSSLKDRLS
+567 
-577 DLRSGKVK
+577 
-585 SNDYNKDIEETLS
+585 
-598 QLKEAEKVVENLTG
+598 EAEKRAKEEAAKRGEEVKKTVKWYEDEIKALKDLQETSTTSKEFNDYQKRIDQLNKEKEAITG
-612 VTDAMRKQQERE
+612 ASKATKDAEKR
-624 NQKRLETVKKI
+624 RLETVKKI
-635 NEELLSLEEQNQ
+635 NEELLSLEKQNQ

-669 QRRIISIK
+669 QRRITEIK
-677 ENEKKILSLYDKN
+677 KLADKWAKEQGGKLTTEQNIQVSTAFTSAENIKN
-690 GIGDKMF
+690 KDT
-697 KLFGSGN
+697 
-704 VDVLARP
+704 
-711 LIDAA
+711 A
-716 ELVKKGWEDAGEGIA
+716 EV
-731 TVFSSQ
+731 
-737 YGVEDMQG
+737 
-745 KIHEILITPILP
+745 
-757 DGSILSPEELE
+757 
-768 EYIDSTLNRAEDILS
+768 
-783 ADTKGLVIK
+783 
-792 VDASID
+792 
-798 GNDGELLHKLQEKF
+798 
-812 YDVPKYIIDNLAKLY
+812 
-827 SNATASRDKG
+827 
-837 IAEAYKKELDD
+837 YKKELDD

-895 QKEEALKEI
+895 QKEEALKGI

-963 LEKEIANQKKK
+963 LEKEIANQKKE

-1046 MSDAAAKAIKAVETA
+1046 MSDAAAKAIKAVEAA
-1061 SVILAIVSAALQ
+1061 SVILAIASAALQ

-1100 KIAETNEIINNL
+1100 KIAETNEIVNNL

-1118 LIKAATTAERNGL
+1118 LIKTATTAERNGL
-1131 KLTTEEAIKAQQDLI
+1131 KLATEEAIKAQQDLI

-1158 LGKKGKNNDLDVR
+1158 IGKKGKNNDLDVR

-1222 DKLNEQADQLKET
+1222 DKLNEQSDQLKET

-1294 YDQFDKMSKDGA
+1294 YDQFDKMSEDGA
-1306 LSASDAETLREKY
+1306 LSASDVETLREKY

>member
-79 FETMLNSQEKAQ
+79 FETMLNSEEKAQ
-91 KLMSEA
+91 RLMSEA

-106 SLEDVATGAKQLLAY
+106 TLEDVASGAKQLLAY

-222 LMGKTSTTIS
+222 LMEKTSTTIS

-669 QRRIISIK
+669 QRRITEIK
-677 ENEKKILSLYDKN
+677 KLADKWAKEQGGKLTTEQNIQVSTAFTSAENIKN
-690 GIGDKMF
+690 KDT
-697 KLFGSGN
+697 
-704 VDVLARP
+704 
-711 LIDAA
+711 A
-716 ELVKKGWEDAGEGIA
+716 EV
-731 TVFSSQ
+731 
-737 YGVEDMQG
+737 
-745 KIHEILITPILP
+745 
-757 DGSILSPEELE
+757 
-768 EYIDSTLNRAEDILS
+768 
-783 ADTKGLVIK
+783 
-792 VDASID
+792 
-798 GNDGELLHKLQEKF
+798 
-812 YDVPKYIIDNLAKLY
+812 
-827 SNATASRDKG
+827 
-837 IAEAYKKELDD
+837 YKKELDD

-1306 LSASDAETLREKY
+1306 LSASDVETLREKY

>member
-66 AETRGQFQSLQVA
+66 AETRGQFQQLEVA
-79 FETMLNSQEKAQ
+79 FTTLLGSQEKSAA
-91 KLMSEA
+91 LMSQL
-97 VELAAKTPF
+97 VETAAKTPF
-106 SLEDVATGAKQLLAY
+106 DLKGVADGARQLLAY
-121 GFAAEDITETL
+121 GFAAEDVNETL
-132 RRLGDVASAL
+132 IRLGNVAAGL
-142 GLPMERLTYLYGTTA
+142 GLPLERLTFLYGTTA
-157 TQGRLYA
+157 VQGRLYA
-164 RDMIQFTTSGIPVL
+164 RDMLQFQSSGIPVL
-178 QELAQMYGKT
+178 QGLADMYGKT
-188 TEEINNM
+188 TSEINDM
-195 VTAGEVGFEDIRK
+195 VTAGKIGFEDVRK
-208 VFEQMTNEG
+208 VIEQMTNEG
-217 GQFYN
+217 GKFYN
-222 LMGKTSTTIS
+222 LMENQSKTIT
-232 GKISNLADAIQVMF
+232 GQISNLGDALDMMF
-246 NNIGESNEGIING
+246 NNIGQANEGIISDVISG
-259 AIDGAKWLVENYQSV
+259 ATYIVENYEKV
-274 INILKVLVA
+274 LNILKILIA

-288 KAALIAVAAAERV
+288 KASLIAVAAAQKISV
-301 SAIIVATKSIL
+301 SIQTISTWLSLAKTI
-312 ERTKMLTRA
+312 RTAKD
-321 TQAQILFNN
+321 AQIAFNL
-330 AVKANPLGLLLSTIT
+330 ATKANPYVLLATVLV
-345 GVITAFA
+345 GVGTALYQF
-352 TFSKKIKS
+352 TKK
-360 STDIINDLDKATNE
+360 TDT
-374 YIDDSKKISSII
+374 
-386 SEYESLSNKTN
+386 
-397 RNATENERLTSVM
+397 
-410 KNLANMIPNIEARF
+410 ARIAL
-424 NEYGQVISINSDKV
+424 EKV
-438 KEFTDAQKEA
+438 
-448 LKINLSAQIK
+448 N
-458 EAEEAVKDLDRRM
+458 
-471 KEQQDIFQSGY
+471 
-482 YLTPQQTSIPG
+482 
-493 MAGAI
+493 
-498 VSGNKKIKASQ
+498 
-509 EIINNAAEKFN
+509 
-520 ELSNEKLRI
+520 
-529 NQKIISAQKV
+529 
-539 LNELTEEENENVEES
+539 
-554 IKTFEEQLEQAQK
+554 
-567 NVSSLKDRLS
+567 
-577 DLRSGKVK
+577 
-585 SNDYNKDIEETLS
+585 
-598 QLKEAEKVVENLTG
+598 KEAEKQAEEIKTLIGIASDETNATYSRQLALESLRKIDPQYFKDMDLESLKTVNLIELNDRLAKAIREKNKADAETKIKETQNAISAIKKEIDFLNKTAVKNRGERLNKANKRLKELNQELGEQNSILNKINSDIKSQEEAEKRAKEEAAKRGEEVKKTVKWYEDEIKALKDLQETSTTSKEFNDYQKRIDQLNKEKEAITG
-612 VTDAMRKQQERE
+612 ASKATKDAEKR
-624 NQKRLETVKKI
+624 RLETVKKI

-669 QRRIISIK
+669 QRRITEIK
-677 ENEKKILSLYDKN
+677 KLADKWAKEQGGKLTTEQNIQVSTAFTSAENIKN
-690 GIGDKMF
+690 KDT
-697 KLFGSGN
+697 
-704 VDVLARP
+704 
-711 LIDAA
+711 A
-716 ELVKKGWEDAGEGIA
+716 EV
-731 TVFSSQ
+731 
-737 YGVEDMQG
+737 
-745 KIHEILITPILP
+745 
-757 DGSILSPEELE
+757 
-768 EYIDSTLNRAEDILS
+768 
-783 ADTKGLVIK
+783 
-792 VDASID
+792 
-798 GNDGELLHKLQEKF
+798 
-812 YDVPKYIIDNLAKLY
+812 
-827 SNATASRDKG
+827 
-837 IAEAYKKELDD
+837 YKKELDD

-1100 KIAETNEIINNL
+1100 KIAETNEIVNNL

-1171 DLGLATVE
+1171 DLWLATVE

-1294 YDQFDKMSKDGA
+1294 YDQFDEMSKDGA
-1306 LSASDAETLREKY
+1306 LSASDVETLREKY

>member
-66 AETRGQFQSLQVA
+66 AETRGQFQQLEVA
-79 FETMLNSQEKAQ
+79 FTTLLGSQEKSAA
-91 KLMSEA
+91 LMSQL
-97 VELAAKTPF
+97 VETAAKTPF
-106 SLEDVATGAKQLLAY
+106 DLKGVADGARQLLAY
-121 GFAAEDITETL
+121 GFAAEDVNETL
-132 RRLGDVASAL
+132 IRLGNVAAGL
-142 GLPMERLTYLYGTTA
+142 GLPLERLTFLYGTTA
-157 TQGRLYA
+157 VQGRLYA
-164 RDMIQFTTSGIPVL
+164 RDMLQFQSSGIPVL
-178 QELAQMYGKT
+178 QGLADMYGKT
-188 TEEINNM
+188 TSEINDM
-195 VTAGEVGFEDIRK
+195 VTAGKIGFEDVRK
-208 VFEQMTNEG
+208 VIEQMTNEG
-217 GQFYN
+217 GKFYN
-222 LMGKTSTTIS
+222 LMENQSKTIT
-232 GKISNLADAIQVMF
+232 GQISNLGDALDMMF
-246 NNIGESNEGIING
+246 NNIGQANEGIISDVISG
-259 AIDGAKWLVENYQSV
+259 ATYIVENYEKV
-274 INILKVLVA
+274 LNILKILIA

-288 KAALIAVAAAERV
+288 KASLIAVAAAQKISV
-301 SAIIVATKSIL
+301 SIQTISTWLSLAKTI
-312 ERTKMLTRA
+312 RTAKD
-321 TQAQILFNN
+321 AQIAFNL
-330 AVKANPLGLLLSTIT
+330 ATKANPYVLLATVLV
-345 GVITAFA
+345 GVGTALYQF
-352 TFSKKIKS
+352 TKK
-360 STDIINDLDKATNE
+360 TDT
-374 YIDDSKKISSII
+374 
-386 SEYESLSNKTN
+386 
-397 RNATENERLTSVM
+397 
-410 KNLANMIPNIEARF
+410 ARIAL
-424 NEYGQVISINSDKV
+424 EKV
-438 KEFTDAQKEA
+438 
-448 LKINLSAQIK
+448 N
-458 EAEEAVKDLDRRM
+458 
-471 KEQQDIFQSGY
+471 
-482 YLTPQQTSIPG
+482 
-493 MAGAI
+493 
-498 VSGNKKIKASQ
+498 
-509 EIINNAAEKFN
+509 
-520 ELSNEKLRI
+520 
-529 NQKIISAQKV
+529 
-539 LNELTEEENENVEES
+539 
-554 IKTFEEQLEQAQK
+554 
-567 NVSSLKDRLS
+567 
-577 DLRSGKVK
+577 
-585 SNDYNKDIEETLS
+585 
-598 QLKEAEKVVENLTG
+598 KEAEKQAEEIKTLIGIASDETNATYSRQLALESLRKIDPQYFKDMDLESLKTVNLIELNDRLAKAIREKNKADAETKIKETQNAISAIKKEIDFLNKTAVKNRGERLNKANKRLKELNQELGEQNSILNKINSDIKSQEEAEKRAKEEAAKRGEEVKKTVKWYEDEIKALKDLQETSTTSKEFNDYQKRIDQLNKEKEAITG
-612 VTDAMRKQQERE
+612 ASKATKDAEKR
-624 NQKRLETVKKI
+624 RLETVKKI

-669 QRRIISIK
+669 QRRITEIK
-677 ENEKKILSLYDKN
+677 KLADKWAKEQGGKLTTEQNIQVSTAFTSAENIKN
-690 GIGDKMF
+690 KDT
-697 KLFGSGN
+697 
-704 VDVLARP
+704 
-711 LIDAA
+711 A
-716 ELVKKGWEDAGEGIA
+716 EV
-731 TVFSSQ
+731 
-737 YGVEDMQG
+737 
-745 KIHEILITPILP
+745 
-757 DGSILSPEELE
+757 
-768 EYIDSTLNRAEDILS
+768 
-783 ADTKGLVIK
+783 
-792 VDASID
+792 
-798 GNDGELLHKLQEKF
+798 
-812 YDVPKYIIDNLAKLY
+812 
-827 SNATASRDKG
+827 
-837 IAEAYKKELDD
+837 YKKELDD

-1100 KIAETNEIINNL
+1100 KIAETNEIVNNL

-1306 LSASDAETLREKY
+1306 LSASDVETLREKY

>member
-66 AETRGQFQSLQVA
+66 AETRGQFQQLEVA
-79 FETMLNSQEKAQ
+79 FTTLLGSQEKSAA
-91 KLMSEA
+91 LMSQL
-97 VELAAKTPF
+97 VETAAKTPF
-106 SLEDVATGAKQLLAY
+106 DLKGVADGARQLLAY
-121 GFAAEDITETL
+121 GFAAEDVNETL
-132 RRLGDVASAL
+132 IRLGNVAAGL
-142 GLPMERLTYLYGTTA
+142 GLPLERLTFLYGTTA
-157 TQGRLYA
+157 VQGRLYA
-164 RDMIQFTTSGIPVL
+164 RDMLQFQSSGIPVL
-178 QELAQMYGKT
+178 QGLADMYGKT
-188 TEEINNM
+188 TSEINDM
-195 VTAGEVGFEDIRK
+195 VTAGKIGFEDVRK
-208 VFEQMTNEG
+208 VIEQMTNEG
-217 GQFYN
+217 GKFYN
-222 LMGKTSTTIS
+222 LMENQSKTIT
-232 GKISNLADAIQVMF
+232 GQISNLGDALDMMF
-246 NNIGESNEGIING
+246 NNIGQANEGIISDVISG
-259 AIDGAKWLVENYQSV
+259 ATYIVENYEKV
-274 INILKVLVA
+274 LNILKILIA

-288 KAALIAVAAAERV
+288 KASLIAVAAAQKISV
-301 SAIIVATKSIL
+301 SIQTISTWLSLAKTI
-312 ERTKMLTRA
+312 RTAKD
-321 TQAQILFNN
+321 AQIAFNL
-330 AVKANPLGLLLSTIT
+330 AAKANPYVLLATVLV
-345 GVITAFA
+345 GVGTALYQF
-352 TFSKKIKS
+352 TKK
-360 STDIINDLDKATNE
+360 TDT
-374 YIDDSKKISSII
+374 
-386 SEYESLSNKTN
+386 
-397 RNATENERLTSVM
+397 
-410 KNLANMIPNIEARF
+410 ARIAL
-424 NEYGQVISINSDKV
+424 EKV
-438 KEFTDAQKEA
+438 
-448 LKINLSAQIK
+448 N
-458 EAEEAVKDLDRRM
+458 
-471 KEQQDIFQSGY
+471 
-482 YLTPQQTSIPG
+482 
-493 MAGAI
+493 
-498 VSGNKKIKASQ
+498 
-509 EIINNAAEKFN
+509 
-520 ELSNEKLRI
+520 
-529 NQKIISAQKV
+529 
-539 LNELTEEENENVEES
+539 
-554 IKTFEEQLEQAQK
+554 
-567 NVSSLKDRLS
+567 
-577 DLRSGKVK
+577 
-585 SNDYNKDIEETLS
+585 
-598 QLKEAEKVVENLTG
+598 KEAEKQAEEIKTLIGIASDETNATYSRQLALESLRKIDPQYFKDMDLESLKTVNLIELNDRLAKAIREKNKADAETKIKETQNAISAIKKEIDFLNKTAVKNRGERLNKANKRLKELNQELGEQNSILNKINSDIKSQEEAEKRAKEEAAKRGEEVKKTVKWYEDEIKALKDLQETSTTSKEFNDYQKRIDQLNKEKEAITG
-612 VTDAMRKQQERE
+612 ASKATKDAEKR
-624 NQKRLETVKKI
+624 RLETVKKI

-669 QRRIISIK
+669 QRRITEIK
-677 ENEKKILSLYDKN
+677 KLADKWAKEQGGKLTTEQNIQVSTAFTSAENIKN
-690 GIGDKMF
+690 KDT
-697 KLFGSGN
+697 
-704 VDVLARP
+704 
-711 LIDAA
+711 A
-716 ELVKKGWEDAGEGIA
+716 EV
-731 TVFSSQ
+731 
-737 YGVEDMQG
+737 
-745 KIHEILITPILP
+745 
-757 DGSILSPEELE
+757 
-768 EYIDSTLNRAEDILS
+768 
-783 ADTKGLVIK
+783 
-792 VDASID
+792 
-798 GNDGELLHKLQEKF
+798 
-812 YDVPKYIIDNLAKLY
+812 
-827 SNATASRDKG
+827 
-837 IAEAYKKELDD
+837 YKKELDD

-1100 KIAETNEIINNL
+1100 KIAETNEIVNNL

-1294 YDQFDKMSKDGA
+1294 YDQFDEMSKDGA
-1306 LSASDAETLREKY
+1306 LSASDVETLREKY